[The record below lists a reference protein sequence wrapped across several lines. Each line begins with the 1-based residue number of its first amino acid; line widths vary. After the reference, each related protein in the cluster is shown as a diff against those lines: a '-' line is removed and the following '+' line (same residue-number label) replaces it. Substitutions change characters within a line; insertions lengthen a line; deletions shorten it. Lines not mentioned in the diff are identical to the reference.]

1 MDIKGDWKKRAV
13 CGLMV
18 LAMALSLLPTSILA
32 ADTRSV
38 TDNAIKNGSFE
49 QPVFDDKP
57 SPQWPANQVPDW
69 HTTASDHLIEFGSK
83 RNGKNAPQLTGNN
96 KEIPDG
102 KQFAELNAD
111 EESTLYQYATT
122 VGGNVYE
129 WGLSHRGRSGI
140 DQMAVIIGPKQ
151 SQIDPATGER
161 IDVDPAKPSKDGKDG
176 RDQFM
181 RMTDWVSQHESN
193 LKVDIPPTGCTQK
206 ITVYSKKFAAKGE
219 FQNDI
224 GDAFSAS
231 PSDVY
236 TEKWNV
242 WIIGTNNN
250 AWDNY
255 GTNSSAYAAG
265 KLSYSC
271 RYAVPD
277 GQTET
282 VFAFCSYSAAGGNT
296 CGNLIDNI
304 HFSLYQTITAAATAG
319 GSGYII
325 VPTGDKGSE
334 YYEIGSS
341 MSELVVANGSPIT
354 VKVVKPQD
362 SNVQFV
368 GAYVTRQTAKGLEQV
383 FIPVTDKEE
392 WGEEGD
398 TYTYEHRVEEP
409 ADIVLVFIKSPTVMY
424 DANGGQEYVYEPGA
438 TEPKNTV
445 SFAEDTGRTK
455 YTSHAA
461 QAPAGCE
468 DTWQFQGWLLA
479 RSKTLLPAEH
489 TVTYDKATDT
499 LTFTDNG
506 SERGS
511 AEGGATLIAQWK
523 WRQRFVTASRVKD
536 ENGKVSADFRENTDC
551 GTVEIVGN
559 EGESVANNLAAKDYF
574 ASASERVTVTAT
586 AKAGYEFIGWYQQ
599 VDGEKYDLVSSEPT
613 HSYNVSREGV
623 QTIYARFAPTH
634 TVTYQW
640 ASVDAGKCPQNTP
653 DPPSPGTV
661 IDGGTYYISKDFIKD
676 KTTIDGT
683 VKKDGRTVPGKWIFT
698 GWHDGEED
706 GSSGTGS
713 DIVIQET
720 ELIKVTGDRTLTG
733 FWTFEP
739 EAEHSLSYQFADSG
753 SWSPSGSFAHT
764 EEHYRG
770 ESVTAKAEP
779 DRNQTTDGEDV
790 LATDNVTLYGD
801 WSFKGWQRSDTK
813 DKDIVAAGDGF
824 DMPGNDL
831 TLTGQWEFTPYTYT
845 VVYDTGDGKP
855 IRDPKYASYDYA
867 ALLGSSKSGLNAPST
882 GIPFGASIELMG
894 LPAGTEIQN
903 DKYFAGWS
911 LVKPTSDNLD
921 TIQTQGP
928 GDSVGY
934 RKLGITENGQEVKL
948 YAVYKNKD
956 VATVDFAVND
966 SNWGDVNPKSGSFT
980 VQNGKVDNKT
990 VSSEATPREGY
1001 HFVGWY
1007 EKSDDGKL
1015 EPVNGSAINGTTLTV
1030 TAAMMQAKLKPLAE
1044 SRGENRTPV
1053 LEVRYIAVFARD
1065 SFTVKFDGNGDDKE
1079 ATMKPQTF
1087 PAPDS
1092 EEQLT
1097 TLRKNEFKR
1106 PGYVFTGWAEYPT
1119 REVGQE
1125 ERIYADEAPFA
1136 EVTIYQGNKIVDGG
1150 TITLYAQ
1157 WKKLPDVTILYTPDP
1172 TSLGTVKLNGA
1183 AAEENDTITVQEG
1196 TVYESL
1202 NPETGVAQG
1211 ATAVPGEGSVFVG
1224 WYDAQDTE
1232 RSHPLTVSSTTY
1244 TPKKDSSGRY
1254 QEGSYVAL
1262 FRLKQYVL
1270 RYDANA
1276 TDAVGTMKDQ
1286 TFPHG
1291 EAYPLKE
1298 CAFSREGYRFVG
1310 WATESTGKV
1319 KYEDQESI
1327 KLEEKFPNLKDDND
1341 EVTLYA
1347 VWEEQSVT
1355 LSYEPN
1361 DAELGSVSSA
1371 LETVVAVTGTAKGST
1386 AQPKSGAKF
1395 DGWYSA
1401 DGTLLSK
1408 ELTFVPTKGAG
1419 TVWQGTTY
1427 YAHFSAK
1434 RSPSTP
1440 STPAKPDETK
1450 PTLAPIPEML
1460 NGEDHYAYLL
1470 GYEDGTVR
1478 PNGSISRAEVATVL
1492 FRLLKD
1498 DVRMQNLTKD
1508 NAYSDV
1514 PDTAWY
1520 AAAVSTLS
1528 KMGVISGYP
1537 DGTFRPNAPIT
1548 RAEFAAM
1555 IARFDETAK
1564 SADTPFTDISGHWAE
1579 NAIGKAYG
1587 NGWVEGSSKTVF
1599 CPESNLTRAETAT
1612 LLNRVLHRLP
1622 EKESDLL
1629 ANQIVWPDNPET
1641 FWGYLAIQE
1650 ATNSH
1655 EYERKADGV
1664 HETQTAKRENRDWSK
1679 EFEQ

>member
-38 TDNAIKNGSFE
+38 TENAIKNGSFE
-49 QPVFDDKP
+49 EPAFHDKN
-57 SPQWPANQVPDW
+57 SPQWPAKEVPDW
-69 HTTASDHLIEFGSK
+69 DTTASDRKIEFGSR
-83 RNGKNAPQLTGNN
+83 RNGKDAPQLMGDQT
-96 KEIPDG
+96 IPDG
-102 KQFAELNAD
+102 SQFAELNAD
-111 EESTLYQYATT
+111 EESTLYQYAET

-129 WGLSHRGRSGI
+129 WGLSHRGREG
-140 DQMAVIIGPKQ
+140 DDHMALIIGPKQ
-151 SQIDPATGER
+151 DE
-161 IDVDPAKPSKDGKDG
+161 KPDKPNKAGK
-176 RDQFM
+176 DQFM
-181 RMTDWVSQHESN
+181 RMTDWVKSHAEKLGVN
-193 LKVDIPPTGCTQK
+193 IPVTGCTQK
-206 ITVYSKKFAAKGE
+206 ITVYSKKFAANGG

-242 WIIGTNNN
+242 WIIGTSNT
-250 AWDNY
+250 AWGNY
-255 GTNSSAYAAG
+255 GTKSSAYAAG
-265 KLSYSC
+265 KLAYSC

-277 GQTET
+277 GQTKT
-282 VFAFCSYSAAGGNT
+282 VFAFCSYSAATSNKT
-296 CGNLIDNI
+296 LGNLIDNI

-319 GSGYII
+319 GSGFIG
-325 VPTGDKGSE
+325 VPTGGKNV
-334 YYEIGSS
+334 YYEIRGS

-354 VKVVKPQD
+354 VKAVEPESD
-362 SNVQFV
+362 DVQFV
-368 GAYVTRQTAKGLEQV
+368 GAYVTRQTQNGLKKE
-383 FIPVTDKEE
+383 FIPATSPSWDKV
-392 WGEEGD
+392 D
-398 TYTYEHRVEEP
+398 RTYTYEHPVEEP
-409 ADIVLVFIKSPTVMY
+409 ADIVLVFVKKPMVIY
-424 DANGGQEYVYEPGA
+424 EANGGKQYTHGDNGTNA
-438 TEPKNTV
+438 V
-445 SFAEDTGRTK
+445 SFAPQVSGDGSTTARGPYDSKEATPVKDGWRF
-455 YTSHAA
+455 
-461 QAPAGCE
+461 
-468 DTWQFQGWLLA
+468 DGWLLPQ
-479 RSKTLLPAEH
+479 KNKVLPAVH
-489 TVTYDKATDT
+489 TVSYDAESE
-499 LTFTDNG
+499 TFTFTANG
-506 SERGS
+506 ETTELESV
-511 AEGGATLIAQWK
+511 GATLIAQWK
-523 WRQRFVTASRVKD
+523 WRQRFVTASRVKNAD
-536 ENGKVSADFRENTDC
+536 GKVSDDFLVNEDC

-559 EGESVANNLAAKDYF
+559 EGESVANNPAAKDYF

-599 VDGEKYDLVSSEPT
+599 VDGKYDLVSSKPT
-613 HSYNVSREGV
+613 HSYTVISEGV

-640 ASVDAGKCPQNTP
+640 ASVAAGKCPQNTP
-653 DPPSPGTV
+653 DPPRPGTV
-661 IDGGTYYISKDFIKD
+661 IDGGTYYISKDLEIGK
-676 KTTIDGT
+676 TIDGT
-683 VKKDGRTVPGKWIFT
+683 VTRGDRTVPGKWVFT
-698 GWHDGEED
+698 GWRDENN
-706 GSSGTGS
+706 
-713 DIVIQET
+713 DIRET

-733 FWTFEP
+733 FWTFIP
-739 EAEHSLSYQFADSG
+739 EKEHMLTYQFADSAR
-753 SWSPSGSFAHT
+753 WSPSGTLGAGAAGGSYFRNEQITAANVPDHKN
-764 EEHYRG
+764 G
-770 ESVTAKAEP
+770 ELTAA
-779 DRNQTTDGEDV
+779 NG
-790 LATDNVTLYGD
+790 VTLYGD
-801 WSFKGWQRSDTK
+801 WLFKGWQRNDNDST
-813 DKDIVAAGDGF
+813 IAAGKGF
-824 DMPGNDL
+824 DMPGKDL
-831 TLTGQWEFTPYTYT
+831 KLTGQWEFTPYTYT
-845 VVYDTGDGKP
+845 VVYDTGNGIP
-855 IRDPKYASYDYA
+855 ISDPKYASYDYA
-867 ALLGSSKSGLNAPST
+867 ALLGSSKPGLNAPST
-882 GIPFGASIELMG
+882 GIPFGASIELME

-911 LVKPTSDNLD
+911 LTNPKDKTDEEINALPTQS
-921 TIQTQGP
+921 P
-928 GDSVGY
+928 GIFVND
-934 RKLGITENGQEVKL
+934 RDFEVRNTGEQVTL
-948 YAVYKNKD
+948 YAIYKTYD
-956 VATVDFAVND
+956 VATVEFDAETGGSVT
-966 SNWGDVNPKSGSFT
+966 SRSGSFN
-980 VQNGKVDNKT
+980 VKDGNVLQEQT
-990 VSSEATPREGY
+990 VSSTATPREGY

-1007 EKSDDGKL
+1007 EKGALTLVSTNAK
-1015 EPVNGSAINGTTLTV
+1015 LTV
-1030 TAAMMQAKLKPLAE
+1030 TSGMMQAKLDLLTG
-1044 SRGENRTPV
+1044 SGEENGTPPV
-1053 LEVRYIAVFARD
+1053 LVVHYVAVFEPNT
-1065 SFTVKFDGNGDDKE
+1065 FTIQYNSNYPADAGAQSGEMADQTFSAANASRNLSPNQFQCKGYTFDGWTTEEGNSYSDGAAFTQTVENGGK
-1079 ATMKPQTF
+1079 
-1087 PAPDS
+1087 
-1092 EEQLT
+1092 
-1097 TLRKNEFKR
+1097 
-1106 PGYVFTGWAEYPT
+1106 V
-1119 REVGQE
+1119 
-1125 ERIYADEAPFA
+1125 I
-1136 EVTIYQGNKIVDGG
+1136 
-1150 TITLYAQ
+1150 LYAQ
-1157 WKKLPDVTILYTPDP
+1157 WEKLPDVTILYTPEP
-1172 TSLGTVKLNGA
+1172 TSLGTVKLNGTA
-1183 AAEENDTITVQEG
+1183 AKGNDTITVQEG
-1196 TVYESL
+1196 TVYEQL
-1202 NPETGVAQG
+1202 NPETGEVQG

-1232 RSHPLTVSSTTY
+1232 RKDRLRDSTTY
-1244 TPKKDSSGRY
+1244 RPERDSFGRY

-1270 RYDANA
+1270 HYVANA
-1276 TDAVGTMKDQ
+1276 ADAVGTMKDQ

-1298 CAFSREGYRFVG
+1298 CAFSREGYKFVG
-1310 WATESTGKV
+1310 WATEQKGEV
-1319 KYEDQESI
+1319 KYEDQKSI
-1327 KLEEKFPNLKDDND
+1327 KLDEEFSNLKDDND
-1341 EVTLYA
+1341 EVYLYA
-1347 VWEEQSVT
+1347 VWQEQRVT

-1371 LETVVAVTGTAKGST
+1371 SETVAAVTDTAKGST
-1386 AQPKSGAKF
+1386 AQAKSGARF
-1395 DGWYSA
+1395 DGWYST
-1401 DGTLLSK
+1401 DGTFLSK
-1408 ELTFVPTKGAG
+1408 ELTFVPTKKDGA
-1419 TVWQGTTY
+1419 VWQGTTY

-1514 PDTAWY
+1514 SDTAWY

-1629 ANQIVWPDNPET
+1629 ANQIVWPDNPKT

-1664 HETQTAKRENRDWSK
+1664 YETQTAKRENRDWSK

>member
-49 QPVFDDKP
+49 EPAFHDKN
-57 SPQWPANQVPDW
+57 SPQWPANNVPDW
-69 HTTASDHLIEFGSK
+69 DTTASDKLIEFGSR
-83 RNGKNAPQLTGNN
+83 RNGKDAPQLTGVD
-96 KEIPDG
+96 KTIPDG
-102 KQFAELNAD
+102 SQFAELNAD
-111 EESTLYQYATT
+111 EESTLYQYAET

-129 WGLSHRGRSGI
+129 WGLSHRGREGV
-140 DQMAVIIGPKQ
+140 DHMALIIGPKQ
-151 SQIDPATGER
+151 NF
-161 IDVDPAKPSKDGKDG
+161 DPAKPSEDG

-181 RMTDWVSQHESN
+181 RMTDWVSQHASGMA
-193 LKVDIPPTGCTQK
+193 DMGCTQK
-206 ITVYSKKFAAKGE
+206 ITVYSKKFAKNGRFE
-219 FQNDI
+219 NDI

-242 WIIGTNNN
+242 WIIGTSNT
-250 AWDNY
+250 AWGNY
-255 GTNSSAYAAG
+255 GTKSSAYAAG
-265 KLSYSC
+265 NLAYSC

-277 GQTET
+277 GQTKT
-282 VFAFCSYSAAGGNT
+282 VFAFCSYSAAT
-296 CGNLIDNI
+296 SDKTLGNLIDNI

-319 GSGYII
+319 GSGFIG
-325 VPTGDKGSE
+325 VPTGNVSE
-334 YYEIGSS
+334 YYPIGSS
-341 MSELVVANGSPIT
+341 MSELVVANGSTIK
-354 VKVVKPQD
+354 VKAVKPKD

-383 FIPVTDKEE
+383 FIPVADEG
-392 WGEEGD
+392 WREEGD

-409 ADIVLVFIKSPTVMY
+409 ADIVLVFVKKPMVIYEAKGGDRY
-424 DANGGQEYVYEPGA
+424 IYGDNGTNA
-438 TEPKNTV
+438 V
-445 SFAEDTGRTK
+445 SFAPQVSGDGSTTARGSYESK
-455 YTSHAA
+455 AA
-461 QAPAGCE
+461 TTAKDGWKF
-468 DTWQFQGWLLA
+468 DGWLLP
-479 RSKTLLPAEH
+479 RKNKVLPAVH
-489 TVTYDKATDT
+489 TVSYDAERE
-499 LTFTDNG
+499 TFTFAANG
-506 SERGS
+506 ETTELESV
-511 AEGGATLIAQWK
+511 GATLIAQWR

-536 ENGKVSADFRENTDC
+536 ADGKVSADFQENAGC
-551 GTVEIVGN
+551 GTVDIVGN
-559 EGESVANNLAAKDYF
+559 EGELVADNPAAKDYF

-599 VDGEKYDLVSSEPT
+599 VDGNKYELVSSKPT

-634 TVTYQW
+634 TVTYRW
-640 ASVDAGKCPQNTP
+640 TTEEGKCPPEEQLDTNKISLP
-653 DPPSPGTV
+653 KDGTV
-661 IDGGTYYISKDFIKD
+661 INGGAYYISKDLEIGK
-676 KTTIDGT
+676 TIDGSVT
-683 VKKDGRTVPGKWIFT
+683 KDDRTVPGKWVFT
-698 GWHDGEED
+698 GWRDENEY
-706 GSSGTGS
+706 
-713 DIVIQET
+713 IREM
-720 ELIKVTGDRTLTG
+720 ELINVTADRVLTG
-733 FWTFEP
+733 YWTFEP
-739 EAEHSLSYQFADSG
+739 EAEHSLSYQFADKNR
-753 SWSPSGSFAHT
+753 WSPSGSFELT
-764 EEHYRG
+764 ENYYRG
-770 ESVTAKAEP
+770 ESVTAQAEP
-779 DRNQTTDGEDV
+779 DRNQAKDEEGNPIDV
-790 LATDNVTLYGD
+790 LATDKVTLYGD
-801 WSFKGWQRSDTK
+801 WLFKGWQRSDTK
-813 DKDIVAAGDGF
+813 DTVTAGDGF

-831 TLTGQWEFTPYTYT
+831 KLTGQWEFTPYTYT
-845 VVYDTGDGKP
+845 VVYDLGNGTKVD
-855 IRDPKYASYDYA
+855 DPNNKNYNYSK
-867 ALLGSSKSGLNAPST
+867 LLGSDKSGINPLST
-882 GIPFGASIELMG
+882 GIGIPFGASIELME
-894 LPAGTEIQN
+894 LPAETEIQN

-911 LVKPTSDNLD
+911 LVDPATEKDVNA
-921 TIQTQGP
+921 IQTQDP

-934 RKLGITENGQEVKL
+934 RKLGITKNGQKVTL

-966 SNWGDVNPKSGSFT
+966 SNWGDVDTKSGSFM
-980 VQNGKVDNKT
+980 VQNDKVDVNT
-990 VSSEATPREGY
+990 VSSTATPREGY

-1007 EKSDDGKL
+1007 EKDAQGGLSL
-1015 EPVNGSAINGTTLTV
+1015 VNNDATLTV
-1030 TAAMMQAKLKPLAE
+1030 TSDMMQAKLPTG
-1044 SRGENRTPV
+1044 SGWENGTPV
-1053 LEVRYIAVFARD
+1053 VLVVHYVAVFARD
-1065 SFTVKFDGNGDDKE
+1065 SFTVKFDGNGDDVTGE
-1079 ATMKPQTF
+1079 MLPQTF
-1087 PAPDS
+1087 HDPDS
-1092 EEQLT
+1092 EDQPT

-1106 PGYVFTGWAEYPT
+1106 PGYVFTGWVEYRT
-1119 REVGQE
+1119 REEGQG
-1125 ERIYADEAPFA
+1125 RSYDDEASFA
-1136 EVTIYQGNKIVDGG
+1136 EVTLYRGEQINNGD

-1157 WKKLPDVTILYTPDP
+1157 WERLPDVTILYTPEP
-1172 TSLGTVKLNGA
+1172 TSLGTVELNGT
-1183 AAEENDTITVQEG
+1183 AAEGNDTITVQEG
-1196 TVYESL
+1196 TVYEQL
-1202 NPETGVAQG
+1202 NPETGTARG

-1224 WYDAQDTE
+1224 WYDAQDTK
-1232 RSHPLTVSSTTY
+1232 RSHPLTGSSTTY
-1244 TPKKDSSGRY
+1244 TPEKDSGRY

-1270 RYDANA
+1270 HYNANA
-1276 TDAVGTMKDQ
+1276 ADAVGTMEDQ

-1291 EAYPLKE
+1291 EAYPLKK
-1298 CAFSREGYRFVG
+1298 CAFRREGYKFVG
-1310 WATESTGKV
+1310 WATEQKGEV
-1319 KYEDQESI
+1319 KYEDQKSI
-1327 KLEEKFPNLKDDND
+1327 KLDEEFSNLKDDND
-1341 EVTLYA
+1341 EVYLYA
-1347 VWEEQSVT
+1347 VWQEQRVT

-1371 LETVVAVTGTAKGST
+1371 SETVAAVTDTAKGST
-1386 AQPKSGAKF
+1386 AQAKSGARF
-1395 DGWYSA
+1395 DGWYST
-1401 DGTLLSK
+1401 DGTFLSK
-1408 ELTFVPTKGAG
+1408 ELTFVPTKKDGA
-1419 TVWQGTTY
+1419 VWQGTTY

-1514 PDTAWY
+1514 SDTAWY

-1629 ANQIVWPDNPET
+1629 ANQIAWPDNPET

-1664 HETQTAKRENRDWSK
+1664 HETQTVKRENRDWSK

>member
-49 QPVFDDKP
+49 EPAFHDKN
-57 SPQWPANQVPDW
+57 SPQWPANNVPDW
-69 HTTASDHLIEFGSK
+69 DTTASDHLIEFGSTRK
-83 RNGKNAPQLTGNN
+83 DGTVPHIVGKPNLQDSGC
-96 KEIPDG
+96 
-102 KQFAELNAD
+102 QFAELNAD
-111 EESTLYQYATT
+111 EESTLYQYAET

-129 WGLSHRGRSGI
+129 WGLSHRGRDGV

-151 SQIDPATGER
+151 DDDP
-161 IDVDPAKPSKDGKDG
+161 DKPSADGK
-176 RDQFM
+176 DQFM
-181 RMTDWVSQHESN
+181 RMTDWVRQHASEMG
-193 LKVDIPPTGCTQK
+193 VTVYGTGCTQK
-206 ITVYSKKFAAKGE
+206 ITVYSKKFAKKGG

-242 WIIGTNNN
+242 WIIGTSNT
-250 AWDNY
+250 AWGNY
-255 GTNSSAYAAG
+255 GTKSSAYAAG
-265 KLSYSC
+265 NLAYSC

-277 GQTET
+277 GQAKT
-282 VFAFCSYSAAGGNT
+282 VFAFCSYSATGGST

-304 HFSLYQTITAAATAG
+304 HFRLYQTITAAATAG
-319 GSGYII
+319 GSGYIG
-325 VPTGDKGSE
+325 VSTGDEDESVLYK
-334 YYEIGSS
+334 IDDK
-341 MSELVVANGSPIT
+341 MRELVVADGSTIT
-354 VKVVKPQD
+354 VQAVEPD
-362 SNVQFV
+362 NDVQFV
-368 GAYVTRQTAKGLEQV
+368 GAYVTRQTQNGLKKE
-383 FIPVTDKEE
+383 FIPATSPSWDKV
-392 WGEEGD
+392 D
-398 TYTYEHRVEEP
+398 RTYTYEHPVEEP
-409 ADIVLVFIKSPTVMY
+409 ADIVLVFVKKPMVIY
-424 DANGGQEYVYEPGA
+424 EANGGDQYTHGDNGTNA
-438 TEPKNTV
+438 V
-445 SFAEDTGRTK
+445 SFAQQVSDDGSKTERLPYESQEATTK
-455 YTSHAA
+455 TKD
-461 QAPAGCE
+461 GWRF
-468 DTWQFQGWLLA
+468 DGWLLA
-479 RSKTLLPAEH
+479 RKEKVLPAVH
-489 TVTYDKATDT
+489 TVSYDTASE
-499 LTFTDNG
+499 TFTFTADDG
-506 SERGS
+506 TKETLES
-511 AEGGATLIAQWK
+511 GGATLIAQWK

-536 ENGKVSADFRENTDC
+536 ADGKVSADFRENTEC

-559 EGESVANNLAAKDYF
+559 EGESVANNPAAKDYF

-599 VDGEKYDLVSSEPT
+599 VDGEKYDLVSSKPT
-613 HSYNVSREGV
+613 HSYTVSREGV

-640 ASVDAGKCPQNTP
+640 ASVDAGKCPPEEQRNANKISLP
-653 DPPSPGTV
+653 EAGTV
-661 IDGGTYYISKDFIKD
+661 IAGGTYYISKDLKIGK
-676 KTTIDGT
+676 TIDGT
-683 VKKDGRTVPGKWIFT
+683 VKKDGRTVPGKWVFT

-706 GSSGTGS
+706 GSSGNDV
-713 DIVIQET
+713 DIVIRET

-733 FWTFEP
+733 FWTFIP
-739 EAEHSLSYQFADSG
+739 EKEHTLTYQFADNTR
-753 SWSPSGSFAHT
+753 WSPSGSFELT
-764 EEHYRG
+764 ENYYRG
-770 ESVTAKAEP
+770 ESVTAQAEP
-779 DRNQTTDGEDV
+779 DRNQTTDEEGNPIDV
-790 LATDNVTLYGD
+790 LVTGNVTLYGD
-801 WSFKGWQRSDTK
+801 WSFNGWKRSDNDST
-813 DKDIVAAGDGF
+813 IAAGRGF
-824 DMPGNDL
+824 NMPGKDL

-855 IRDPKYASYDYA
+855 ISDPKYASYDYA
-867 ALLGSSKSGLNAPST
+867 ALLGSDKSGINAPST
-882 GIPFGASIELMG
+882 GIPFGASIKLMEL
-894 LPAGTEIQN
+894 PDGTVPEG
-903 DKYFAGWS
+903 KYFAGWS
-911 LVKPTSDNLD
+911 RMNPEDKTDVQINALPTQS
-921 TIQTQGP
+921 P
-928 GDSVGY
+928 GIFVNDRDFEVGNS
-934 RKLGITENGQEVKL
+934 GEQVTL
-948 YAVYKNKD
+948 YAIYKTYD
-956 VATVDFAVND
+956 VATVEFDAETGGSVT
-966 SNWGDVNPKSGSFT
+966 SRSGSF
-980 VQNGKVDNKT
+980 KVKDGDVLQEQR
-990 VSSEATPREGY
+990 VSSTATPREGY

-1007 EKSDDGKL
+1007 EKDAQGRLSL
-1015 EPVNGSAINGTTLTV
+1015 VNKDAKLTV
-1030 TAAMMQAKLKPLAE
+1030 TSDMMQEKLNSLTEKL
-1044 SRGENRTPV
+1044 V
-1053 LEVRYIAVFARD
+1053 VHYVAVFARD
-1065 SFTVKFDGNGDDKE
+1065 SFTVQFDRNGDDVTGE
-1079 ATMKPQTF
+1079 MPPQTF
-1087 PAPDS
+1087 HDPAS
-1092 EEQLT
+1092 EDQPT
-1097 TLRKNEFKR
+1097 KLRKNKFKR
-1106 PGYVFTGWAEYPT
+1106 PGYVFTGWAEL
-1119 REVGQE
+1119 ENGQG
-1125 ERIYADEAPFA
+1125 RSYDDEASFA
-1136 EVTIYQGNKIVDGG
+1136 EVTFYRGEQINNGD

-1157 WKKLPDVTILYTPDP
+1157 WERLPDVTIFYTPEP
-1172 TSLGTVKLNGA
+1172 TSLGTVELNLTESNELDPQDGM
-1183 AAEENDTITVQEG
+1183 VS
-1196 TVYESL
+1196 ESL
-1202 NPETGVAQG
+1202 NPETGTARG

-1232 RSHPLTVSSTTY
+1232 RSHPLTDGSTTY
-1244 TPKKDSSGRY
+1244 KPEKDSFGRY

-1270 RYDANA
+1270 RYDANGG
-1276 TDAVGTMKDQ
+1276 TGTMEGQ

-1291 EAYPLKE
+1291 QAHPLEK

-1310 WATESTGKV
+1310 WATESTDKV
-1319 KYEDQESI
+1319 KYEDQENI
-1327 KLEEKFPNLKDDND
+1327 KLDEEFPNLTNDND
-1341 EVTLYA
+1341 VVTLYA

-1371 LETVVAVTGTAKGST
+1371 LETVAAVTGTAKGSI
-1386 AQPKSGAKF
+1386 AQPKSGARF

-1401 DGTLLSK
+1401 DGTLLSTDLK
-1408 ELTFVPTKGAG
+1408 FVPTRADGA
-1419 TVWQGTTY
+1419 VWQGTTY
-1427 YAHFSAK
+1427 YARFSA
-1434 RSPSTP
+1434 RRRPSTP

-1514 PDTAWY
+1514 SDTAWY

>member
-18 LAMALSLLPTSILA
+18 LVMALGLLPISILA

-49 QPVFDDKP
+49 QPAFDNMNA
-57 SPQWPANQVPDW
+57 PQWAAELVPDW
-69 HTTASDHLIEFGSK
+69 HTTASDQKIEFGSTRK
-83 RNGKNAPQLTGNN
+83 DGTVPHIVGNPN
-96 KEIPDG
+96 LQDSG
-102 KQFAELNAD
+102 CQFAELNAD

-140 DQMAVIIGPKQ
+140 DRMALIIGPKQ
-151 SQIDPATGER
+151 GI
-161 IDVDPAKPSKDGKDG
+161 DPAKPSKNGK
-176 RDQFM
+176 DQFM
-181 RMTDWVSQHESN
+181 RMTDWVRLHASGMGVTVS
-193 LKVDIPPTGCTQK
+193 DTGCTQK
-206 ITVYSKKFAAKGE
+206 ITVYSKKFAANGG

-250 AWDNY
+250 AWGNY

-265 KLSYSC
+265 NLAYSC

-282 VFAFCSYSAAGGNT
+282 VFAFCSYSAAGGST
-296 CGNLIDNI
+296 QGNLIDNI

-319 GSGYII
+319 GSGFIG
-325 VPTGDKGSE
+325 VPTGNVSE
-334 YYEIGSS
+334 YYPIGSS
-341 MSELVVANGSPIT
+341 MSELVVANGSTIK
-354 VKVVKPQD
+354 VKAVEPENGD
-362 SNVQFV
+362 VQFV
-368 GAYVTRQTAKGLEQV
+368 GAYVTRQTQNGLEKE
-383 FIPVTDKEE
+383 FISAASSSWDKV
-392 WGEEGD
+392 D
-398 TYTYEHRVEEP
+398 RTYTYVHRVEEP
-409 ADIVLVFIKSPTVMY
+409 ADIVLVFVKKPMVIY
-424 DANGGQEYVYEPGA
+424 EANGGNRYTYGDNGTNA
-438 TEPKNTV
+438 V
-445 SFAEDTGRTK
+445 SFAPQVNGDGSTTER
-455 YTSHAA
+455 
-461 QAPAGCE
+461 APYDSQEATPAKDGWRF
-468 DTWQFQGWLLA
+468 DGWLLA
-479 RSKTLLPAEH
+479 RKNKVLPAVH
-489 TVTYDKATDT
+489 TVRYDAERE
-499 LTFTDNG
+499 TFTFAANVETTELQ
-506 SERGS
+506 S
-511 AEGGATLIAQWK
+511 GGATLIAQWK
-523 WRQRFVTASRVKD
+523 WRQRFVTASRVKGKD
-536 ENGKVSADFRENTDC
+536 GKVSDDFQENTDC
-551 GTVEIVGN
+551 GTVEIGGN
-559 EGESVANNLAAKDYF
+559 KGEPVANNPAAKDYF

-599 VDGEKYDLVSSEPT
+599 VDGEKYELVSSKPT
-613 HSYNVSREGV
+613 HSYTVSREGV

-634 TVTYQW
+634 TVTYRW
-640 ASVDAGKCPQNTP
+640 ASVDAGKCPPKELLNKNNLSRP
-653 DPPSPGTV
+653 EDGTV

-683 VKKDGRTVPGKWIFT
+683 VMKDGRTVPGKWVFT
-698 GWHDGEED
+698 GWHDGEND
-706 GSSGTGS
+706 GSSGTGG
-713 DIVIQET
+713 DIVIRET
-720 ELIKVTGDRTLTG
+720 ELINVTGDRTLTG
-733 FWTFEP
+733 FWTFIP
-739 EAEHSLSYQFADSG
+739 EKEHTLTYQFADNTR
-753 SWSPSGSFAHT
+753 WSPSGSFAQT
-764 EEHYRG
+764 ENYYRD
-770 ESVTAKAEP
+770 ESVTAAGKPAH
-779 DRNQTTDGEDV
+779 NQTMDGKDV
-790 LATDNVTLYGD
+790 LVTDNVTLYGD
-801 WSFKGWQRSDTK
+801 WSFDGWKRSDNEG
-813 DKDIVAAGDGF
+813 DNEGIVAAGDKF
-824 DMPGNDL
+824 NMPGNDL
-831 TLTGQWEFTPYTYT
+831 TLTGQWKFTPYTYT
-845 VVYDTGDGKP
+845 VVYDLGNGTTVADPNNENYNYSKLLDSDKP
-855 IRDPKYASYDYA
+855 
-867 ALLGSSKSGLNAPST
+867 GLNAPSK
-882 GIPFGASIELMG
+882 GIPFGASIKLME
-894 LPAGTEIQN
+894 LPAGTEIQ
-903 DKYFAGWS
+903 DGKYFAGWS
-911 LVKPTSDNLD
+911 LFDPTNADLG
-921 TIQTQGP
+921 TIETQDP

-966 SNWGDVNPKSGSFT
+966 SNWGDVDTKSGSFT
-980 VQNGKVDNKT
+980 VRGSAVDANT
-990 VSSEATPREGY
+990 VSSTATPRDGY

-1015 EPVNGSAINGTTLTV
+1015 KPVSANAINGTTLTV
-1030 TAAMMQAKLKPLAE
+1030 TTAMMQAKLKPLAE
-1044 SRGENRTPV
+1044 SREENRTPV
-1053 LEVRYIAVFARD
+1053 LEVRYVAVFARD
-1065 SFTVKFDGNGDDKE
+1065 SFTVQFESNGALDAEGKSDVTGE
-1079 ATMKPQTF
+1079 MLPQRF
-1087 PAPDS
+1087 HAPDS
-1092 EEQLT
+1092 EDQPT

-1106 PGYVFTGWAEYPT
+1106 PGYVFTGWAESKT
-1119 REVGQE
+1119 GKGRT
-1125 ERIYADEAPFA
+1125 YADEAPFA
-1136 EVTIYQGNKIVDGG
+1136 EVTTYQGDKIKNGG

-1157 WKKLPDVTILYTPDP
+1157 WEKLPDVTIFYTPEP
-1172 TSLGTVKLNGA
+1172 TSLGTVKLNLTESNELSPQDGM
-1183 AAEENDTITVQEG
+1183 VS
-1196 TVYESL
+1196 ESL
-1202 NPETGVAQG
+1202 NPETGKVQG

-1232 RSHPLTVSSTTY
+1232 RSNLLTDSTTY

-1254 QEGSYVAL
+1254 RKGSYVAL

-1270 RYDANA
+1270 HYDANA
-1276 TDAVGTMKDQ
+1276 AHATGTMEDQ

-1291 EAYPLKE
+1291 QAYPLKK
-1298 CAFSREGYRFVG
+1298 CAFSREGYSFVG
-1310 WATESTGKV
+1310 WATKQEGGEV
-1319 KYEDQESI
+1319 KYEDQKNI
-1327 KLEEKFPNLKDDND
+1327 KLDEEFQNLKDDND

-1347 VWEEQSVT
+1347 VWQEQSVT

-1371 LETVVAVTGTAKGST
+1371 LETVAAVKGTAKGST
-1386 AQPKSGAKF
+1386 AQPKSGARF

-1401 DGTLLSK
+1401 DGTLLSTK
-1408 ELTFVPTKGAG
+1408 LTFVPTKADG
-1419 TVWQGTTY
+1419 VWQGTTY
-1427 YAHFSAK
+1427 YARFSAQ
-1434 RSPSTP
+1434 RRPSTP
-1440 STPAKPDETK
+1440 STPAKPDDTK
-1450 PTLAPIPEML
+1450 ITLAPIPEML
-1460 NGEDHYAYLL
+1460 NGKDHYAYLL

-1478 PNGSISRAEVATVL
+1478 PNGNISRAEVATVL

-1498 DVRMQNLTKD
+1498 DVRTQNLTKD

-1520 AAAVSTLS
+1520 STAVSTLS

-1629 ANQIVWPDNPET
+1629 ANQIAWPDNPET
-1641 FWGYLAIQE
+1641 FWGYLTIQE

>member
-38 TDNAIKNGSFE
+38 TENAIKNGSFE
-49 QPVFDDKP
+49 EPAFHDKN
-57 SPQWPANQVPDW
+57 SPQWPANNVPDW
-69 HTTASDHLIEFGSK
+69 DTTASDQLIEFGSR
-83 RNGKNAPQLTGNN
+83 RNGKDAPQLTGVD
-96 KEIPDG
+96 KTIPDG
-102 KQFAELNAD
+102 SQFAELNAD

-129 WGLSHRGRSGI
+129 WGLSHRGREGV
-140 DQMAVIIGPKQ
+140 DHMALIIGPKQ
-151 SQIDPATGER
+151 NF
-161 IDVDPAKPSKDGKDG
+161 DPAKPSEDG

-181 RMTDWVSQHESN
+181 RMTDWVSQHASGMA
-193 LKVDIPPTGCTQK
+193 DMGCTQK
-206 ITVYSKKFAAKGE
+206 ITVYSKKFAKNGRFE
-219 FQNDI
+219 NDI

-242 WIIGTNNN
+242 WIIGTSNT
-250 AWDNY
+250 AWGNY
-255 GTNSSAYAAG
+255 GTKSSAYAAG
-265 KLSYSC
+265 NLAYSC

-277 GQTET
+277 GQTKT
-282 VFAFCSYSAAGGNT
+282 VFAFCSYSAAT
-296 CGNLIDNI
+296 SDKTLGNLIDNI

-319 GSGYII
+319 GSGFIG
-325 VPTGDKGSE
+325 VPTGNVSE
-334 YYEIGSS
+334 YYPIGSS
-341 MSELVVANGSPIT
+341 MSELVVANGSTIK
-354 VKVVKPQD
+354 VKAVKPKD

-383 FIPVTDKEE
+383 FIPVTDKE

-398 TYTYEHRVEEP
+398 TYTYVHPVKEP
-409 ADIVLVFIKSPTVMY
+409 ADIVLVFVKKPMVIY
-424 DANGGQEYVYEPGA
+424 EANGGNRYTYGDNGTNA
-438 TEPKNTV
+438 V
-445 SFAEDTGRTK
+445 SFAQQAGSGGVLTPRGP
-455 YTSHAA
+455 YTA
-461 QAPAGCE
+461 QAAETTKDGWRF
-468 DTWQFQGWLLA
+468 DGWLLPQNNN
-479 RSKTLLPAEH
+479 KVLPAVH
-489 TVTYDKATDT
+489 TVSYDAESE
-499 LTFTDNG
+499 TFTFTANG
-506 SERGS
+506 ETTELESV
-511 AEGGATLIAQWK
+511 GATLIAQWK

-559 EGESVANNLAAKDYF
+559 VGESVANNPAAKDYF
-574 ASASERVTVTAT
+574 ASASERVTVTA
-586 AKAGYEFIGWYQQ
+586 AANAGYEFMGWYQQ
-599 VDGEKYDLVSSEPT
+599 VDGNKYELVSSKPT

-640 ASVDAGKCPQNTP
+640 TSEDAGKCPPKEQLDANKISLP
-653 DPPSPGTV
+653 EAGTV
-661 IDGGTYYISKDFIKD
+661 IDGGTYYISKDLEIGK
-676 KTTIDGT
+676 TIDGT
-683 VKKDGRTVPGKWIFT
+683 VTKDDRTVPGKWVFT
-698 GWHDGEED
+698 GWRDENN
-706 GSSGTGS
+706 
-713 DIVIQET
+713 DIRET

-753 SWSPSGSFAHT
+753 SWSPSGSFAQT

-770 ESVTAKAEP
+770 ESVTAQAEP
-779 DRNQTTDGEDV
+779 ARNQTTDEKGNPIDV
-790 LATDNVTLYGD
+790 LATGNVTLYGD
-801 WSFKGWQRSDTK
+801 WSFNGWKRSDNDST
-813 DKDIVAAGDGF
+813 IAAGRGF
-824 DMPGNDL
+824 NMPGKDL

-855 IRDPKYASYDYA
+855 ISDPKYASYDYA
-867 ALLGSSKSGLNAPST
+867 ALLGSSKSGLNAPT
-882 GIPFGASIELMG
+882 GIPFDASIELME
-894 LPAGTEIQN
+894 LPDGTKIPN

-911 LVKPTSDNLD
+911 IVDPTNADLG
-921 TIQTQGP
+921 TIETQAP

-934 RKLGITENGQEVKL
+934 RKLGITKDKRKVTL

-956 VATVDFAVND
+956 MATVDFAVND
-966 SNWGDVNPKSGSFT
+966 SNWGDVNPKSGSFM
-980 VQNGKVDNKT
+980 VQNGKVDEGT
-990 VSSEATPREGY
+990 VSSTAAPRDGY

-1007 EKSDDGKL
+1007 EESDDGKL

-1119 REVGQE
+1119 RGEGQE
-1125 ERIYADEAPFA
+1125 ERIYADEASFA

-1157 WKKLPDVTILYTPDP
+1157 WKKLSDVTIFYTPEP
-1172 TSLGTVKLNGA
+1172 TSLGTVELNLTESNELDPQDGM
-1183 AAEENDTITVQEG
+1183 VS
-1196 TVYESL
+1196 ESL
-1202 NPETGVAQG
+1202 NPETGTARG
-1211 ATAVPGEGSVFVG
+1211 ATAVPGKGSVFVG
-1224 WYDAQDTE
+1224 WYDAQGK
-1232 RSHPLTVSSTTY
+1232 HPLTDKMTY
-1244 TPKKDSSGRY
+1244 TPEKGSSGRY
-1254 QEGSYVAL
+1254 QDGSYVAR

-1270 RYDANA
+1270 RYDANGG
-1276 TDAVGTMKDQ
+1276 TGTMEGQ

-1291 EAYPLKE
+1291 QAHPLEK

-1310 WATESTGKV
+1310 WATESTDKV

-1327 KLEEKFPNLKDDND
+1327 KLDEEFPNLTNDND
-1341 EVTLYA
+1341 VVTLYA

-1355 LSYEPN
+1355 IGYVSS
-1361 DAELGSVSSA
+1361 DTELG
-1371 LETVVAVTGTAKGST
+1371 TVTVESEPVDAVTGTAHGST
-1386 AQPKSGAKF
+1386 AQAKNGARF

-1401 DGTLLSK
+1401 DGTLLSTD
-1408 ELTFVPTKGAG
+1408 LTFIPTKADGA
-1419 TVWQGTTY
+1419 VWQGTTY
-1427 YAHFSAK
+1427 YARFSAQ
-1434 RSPSTP
+1434 RRPSPP

-1498 DVRMQNLTKD
+1498 DVRAQNLTKD

-1514 PDTAWY
+1514 SGTAWY

-1664 HETQTAKRENRDWSK
+1664 YETQTAKRENRDWSK

>member
-38 TDNAIKNGSFE
+38 TENAIKNGSFE
-49 QPVFDDKP
+49 EPAFHDKN
-57 SPQWPANQVPDW
+57 SPQWPAKEVPDW
-69 HTTASDHLIEFGSK
+69 DTTASDRKIEFGSR
-83 RNGKNAPQLTGNN
+83 RNGKDAPQLMGDQT
-96 KEIPDG
+96 IPDG
-102 KQFAELNAD
+102 SQFAELNAD
-111 EESTLYQYATT
+111 EESTLYQYAET

-129 WGLSHRGRSGI
+129 WGLSHRGREG
-140 DQMAVIIGPKQ
+140 DDHMALIIGPKQ
-151 SQIDPATGER
+151 DE
-161 IDVDPAKPSKDGKDG
+161 KPDKPNKAGK
-176 RDQFM
+176 DQFM
-181 RMTDWVSQHESN
+181 RMTDWVKSHAEKLGVN
-193 LKVDIPPTGCTQK
+193 IPVTGCTQK
-206 ITVYSKKFAAKGE
+206 ITVYSKKFAANGG

-242 WIIGTNNN
+242 WIIGTSNT
-250 AWDNY
+250 AWGNY
-255 GTNSSAYAAG
+255 GTKSSAYAAG
-265 KLSYSC
+265 KLAYSC

-277 GQTET
+277 GQTKT
-282 VFAFCSYSAAGGNT
+282 VFAFCSYSAATSNKT
-296 CGNLIDNI
+296 LGNLIDNI

-319 GSGYII
+319 GSGFIG
-325 VPTGDKGSE
+325 VPTGGKNV
-334 YYEIGSS
+334 YYEIRGS

-354 VKVVKPQD
+354 VKAVEPESD
-362 SNVQFV
+362 DVQFV
-368 GAYVTRQTAKGLEQV
+368 GAYVTRQTQNGLKKE
-383 FIPVTDKEE
+383 FIPATSPSWDKV
-392 WGEEGD
+392 D
-398 TYTYEHRVEEP
+398 RTYTYEHPVEEP
-409 ADIVLVFIKSPTVMY
+409 ADIVLVFVKKPMVIY
-424 DANGGQEYVYEPGA
+424 EANGGKQYTHGDNGTNA
-438 TEPKNTV
+438 V
-445 SFAEDTGRTK
+445 SFAPQVSGDGSTTARGPYDSKEATPVKDGWRF
-455 YTSHAA
+455 
-461 QAPAGCE
+461 
-468 DTWQFQGWLLA
+468 DGWLLPQ
-479 RSKTLLPAEH
+479 KNKVLPAVH
-489 TVTYDKATDT
+489 TVSYDAESE
-499 LTFTDNG
+499 TFTFTANG
-506 SERGS
+506 ETTELESV
-511 AEGGATLIAQWK
+511 GATLIAQWK
-523 WRQRFVTASRVKD
+523 WRQRFVTASRVKNAD
-536 ENGKVSADFRENTDC
+536 GKVSDDFLVNEDC

-559 EGESVANNLAAKDYF
+559 EGESVANNPAAKDYF

-599 VDGEKYDLVSSEPT
+599 VDGKYDLVSSKPT
-613 HSYNVSREGV
+613 HSYTVISEGV

-640 ASVDAGKCPQNTP
+640 ASVAAGKCPQNTP
-653 DPPSPGTV
+653 DPPRPGTV

-683 VKKDGRTVPGKWIFT
+683 VKKDGRTVPGKWVFT

-706 GSSGTGS
+706 GSSGNDV
-713 DIVIQET
+713 DIVIRVT
-720 ELIKVTGDRTLTG
+720 ELINVTGDRTLTG

-770 ESVTAKAEP
+770 ESVKAASEP
-779 DRNQTTDGEDV
+779 ARNQTMDGKDV
-790 LATDNVTLYGD
+790 LVTDNVTLYGD
-801 WSFKGWQRSDTK
+801 WSFKGWQRSDNENT
-813 DKDIVAAGDGF
+813 ITAGNDF
-824 DMPGNDL
+824 DMPGNNL
-831 TLTGQWEFTPYTYT
+831 TLTGQWEFTPYTYA
-845 VVYDTGDGKP
+845 VVYDTGNGEPVGDL
-855 IRDPKYASYDYA
+855 KYASYDYA
-867 ALLGSSKSGLNAPST
+867 ALLGSSKPGLKAPST
-882 GIPFGASIELMG
+882 GIPFGASIKLME
-894 LPAGTEIQN
+894 LPAGTEIPN

-911 LVKPTSDNLD
+911 LVKPTNADLSD
-921 TIQTQGP
+921 IETQAP
-928 GDSVGY
+928 GDSVGF
-934 RKLGITENGQEVKL
+934 RKLEVTENGQEVKL

-966 SNWGDVNPKSGSFT
+966 SNWGDVNPKSGSFM
-980 VQNGKVDNKT
+980 VQNGKVDEGT
-990 VSSEATPREGY
+990 VSSTAAPRDGY

-1007 EKSDDGKL
+1007 EESDDGKL
-1015 EPVNGSAINGTTLTV
+1015 EPVNGSAISGTTLTV

-1053 LEVRYIAVFARD
+1053 LVVRYVAVFEPNT
-1065 SFTVKFDGNGDDKE
+1065 FTIHYEPNYPIIDAGAQSGEMVDQTFSAATTSRNLSPNQFQCKGYTFDGWTTGKGDFYSDG
-1079 ATMKPQTF
+1079 AAFTQTV
-1087 PAPDS
+1087 
-1092 EEQLT
+1092 E
-1097 TLRKNEFKR
+1097 NEGK
-1106 PGYVFTGWAEYPT
+1106 V
-1119 REVGQE
+1119 
-1125 ERIYADEAPFA
+1125 
-1136 EVTIYQGNKIVDGG
+1136 
-1150 TITLYAQ
+1150 TLYAQ
-1157 WKKLPDVTILYTPDP
+1157 WERLADVTIFYTPEP
-1172 TSLGTVKLNGA
+1172 TSLGTVELNGTA
-1183 AAEENDTITVQEG
+1183 AKENDTITVQEG

-1202 NPETGVAQG
+1202 NPETGTARG
-1211 ATAVPGEGSVFVG
+1211 ATAVPGKGSVFVG
-1224 WYDAQDTE
+1224 WYDAQGK
-1232 RSHPLTVSSTTY
+1232 HPLTDKTTY
-1244 TPKKDSSGRY
+1244 TPEKGSSGRY
-1254 QEGSYVAL
+1254 QDGSYVAR

-1270 RYDANA
+1270 HYDANGG
-1276 TDAVGTMKDQ
+1276 TDTMEDQ

-1291 EAYPLKE
+1291 QAHPLEK

-1310 WATESTGKV
+1310 WATESAGEV

-1327 KLEEKFPNLKDDND
+1327 KLDEKFPNLTNDND
-1341 EVTLYA
+1341 VVTLYA

-1355 LSYEPN
+1355 IGYEPN
-1361 DAELGSVSSA
+1361 DAELG
-1371 LETVVAVTGTAKGST
+1371 TVTVESEPVDAVTGTAHGST

-1401 DGTLLSK
+1401 DGTLLST
-1408 ELTFVPTKGAG
+1408 ELTFVPTRADGA
-1419 TVWQGTTY
+1419 VWQGTTY
-1427 YAHFSAK
+1427 YARFSAK

-1514 PDTAWY
+1514 SDTAWY

>member
-69 HTTASDHLIEFGSK
+69 HTTASDHLIEFGSS
-83 RNGKNAPQLTGNN
+83 RNGNDAPQLTGYD
-96 KEIPDG
+96 KTIPDG
-102 KQFAELNAD
+102 HQFAELNAD

-129 WGLSHRGRSGI
+129 WGLSHRGREG
-140 DQMAVIIGPKQ
+140 DDHMALIIGPKQ
-151 SQIDPATGER
+151 DE
-161 IDVDPAKPSKDGKDG
+161 KPDKPNKAGK
-176 RDQFM
+176 DQFM
-181 RMTDWVSQHESN
+181 RMTDWVKSHAEKLGVN
-193 LKVDIPPTGCTQK
+193 IPVTGCTQK
-206 ITVYSKKFAAKGE
+206 ITVYSKKFAANGG

-242 WIIGTNNN
+242 WIIGTSNT
-250 AWDNY
+250 AWGNY
-255 GTNSSAYAAG
+255 GTKSSAYAAG
-265 KLSYSC
+265 NLAYSC

-277 GQTET
+277 GQTKT
-282 VFAFCSYSAAGGNT
+282 VFAFCSYSAAT
-296 CGNLIDNI
+296 SDKTLGNLIDNI

-319 GSGYII
+319 GSGFIG
-325 VPTGDKGSE
+325 VPTGNVSE
-334 YYEIGSS
+334 YYPIGSS
-341 MSELVVANGSPIT
+341 MSELVVANGSTIK
-354 VKVVKPQD
+354 VKAVKPKD

-383 FIPVTDKEE
+383 FIPVTDKE

-398 TYTYEHRVEEP
+398 TYTYVHPVKEP
-409 ADIVLVFIKSPTVMY
+409 ADIVLVFVKKPMVIY
-424 DANGGQEYVYEPGA
+424 EANGGNRYTYGDNGTNA
-438 TEPKNTV
+438 V
-445 SFAEDTGRTK
+445 SFAQQAGSGGVLTPRGP
-455 YTSHAA
+455 YTA
-461 QAPAGCE
+461 QAAETTKDGWRF
-468 DTWQFQGWLLA
+468 DGWLLPQNNN
-479 RSKTLLPAEH
+479 KVLPAVH
-489 TVTYDKATDT
+489 TVSYDAESE
-499 LTFTDNG
+499 TFTFTANG
-506 SERGS
+506 ETTELESV
-511 AEGGATLIAQWK
+511 GATLIAQWK

-559 EGESVANNLAAKDYF
+559 VGESVANNPAAKDYF

-586 AKAGYEFIGWYQQ
+586 ANAGYEFIGWYQQ
-599 VDGEKYDLVSSEPT
+599 VDGNKYELVSSKPT
-613 HSYNVSREGV
+613 HSYTVSREGV

-640 ASVDAGKCPQNTP
+640 ASVDAGKCPPEEQLNANKISLP
-653 DPPSPGTV
+653 EAGTV
-661 IDGGTYYISKDFIKD
+661 IAGGTYYISKDLEIGK
-676 KTTIDGT
+676 TIDGT
-683 VKKDGRTVPGKWIFT
+683 VTKDGRTVPGKWVFT
-698 GWHDGEED
+698 GWHDG
-706 GSSGTGS
+706 SS

-720 ELIKVTGDRTLTG
+720 ELINVTEDRTLTG

-770 ESVTAKAEP
+770 ESVTAQAEP
-779 DRNQTTDGEDV
+779 AHNRAKDEKGNPIDV
-790 LATDNVTLYGD
+790 LVTGNSVVLYGK
-801 WSFKGWQRSDTK
+801 WSFDGWKRSDNDST
-813 DKDIVAAGDGF
+813 IAAGRGF
-824 DMPGNDL
+824 NMPGKDL

-855 IRDPKYASYDYA
+855 ISDPKYASYDYA
-867 ALLGSSKSGLNAPST
+867 ALLGSSKSGLNAPT
-882 GIPFGASIELMG
+882 GIPFGASIELME
-894 LPAGTEIQN
+894 LPDGTKIPN

-911 LVKPTSDNLD
+911 IVDPTNADLG
-921 TIQTQGP
+921 TIETQAP

-934 RKLGITENGQEVKL
+934 RKLGITKDKRKVTL

-956 VATVDFAVND
+956 MATVDFAVND
-966 SNWGDVNPKSGSFT
+966 SNWGDVDTKSGSFM
-980 VQNGKVDNKT
+980 VQNGKVDEGT
-990 VSSEATPREGY
+990 VSSTAAPRDGY

-1007 EKSDDGKL
+1007 EESDDGKL

-1065 SFTVKFDGNGDDKE
+1065 SFTVEFDGNGDDKE

-1157 WKKLPDVTILYTPDP
+1157 WEKLSDVIISYTPEP
-1172 TSLGTVKLNGA
+1172 TSLGTVKLNPTESNELDPQDGM
-1183 AAEENDTITVQEG
+1183 VS
-1196 TVYESL
+1196 ESL
-1202 NPETGVAQG
+1202 NPETGEVQG

-1232 RSHPLTVSSTTY
+1232 RSHPLTGGSTTY
-1244 TPKKDSSGRY
+1244 TPEKDLSGRY
-1254 QEGSYVAL
+1254 RDGSYVAL

-1270 RYDANA
+1270 HYDANA
-1276 TDAVGTMKDQ
+1276 ADAAGTMEDQ

-1291 EAYPLKE
+1291 QAYPLKK

-1310 WATESTGKV
+1310 WATEQKGKV
-1319 KYEDQESI
+1319 EYEDQTNI
-1327 KLEEKFPNLKDDND
+1327 KLDKEFPNLTNDND
-1341 EVTLYA
+1341 VVTLYA

-1355 LSYEPN
+1355 IGYEPN

-1371 LETVVAVTGTAKGST
+1371 SETVDAVTGTAKGST
-1386 AQPKSGAKF
+1386 AQAKSGARF

-1408 ELTFVPTKGAG
+1408 ELTFVPTKKDGA
-1419 TVWQGTTY
+1419 VWQGTTY

-1664 HETQTAKRENRDWSK
+1664 HETQTVKRENRDWSK

>member
-13 CGLMV
+13 SGLMV

-49 QPVFDDKP
+49 QPAFDDKP
-57 SPQWPANQVPDW
+57 SPQWVPGPTFDW
-69 HTTASDHLIEFGSK
+69 KTTAFGKKIEFGSS
-83 RNGKNAPQLTGNN
+83 RNGNDAPQLTGYD
-96 KEIPDG
+96 KTIPDG
-102 KQFAELNAD
+102 HQFAELNAD

-129 WGLSHRGRSGI
+129 WGLSHRGREGV
-140 DQMAVIIGPKQ
+140 DHMALIIGPKQ
-151 SQIDPATGER
+151 N
-161 IDVDPAKPSKDGKDG
+161 VDPAKPSKDGKDG
-176 RDQFM
+176 KDQFM
-181 RMTDWVSQHESN
+181 RMTDWVRQHASEMGVTVYN
-193 LKVDIPPTGCTQK
+193 NTGCTQK
-206 ITVYSKKFAAKGE
+206 ITVYSKKFAKNGRFE
-219 FQNDI
+219 NDI

-242 WIIGTNNN
+242 WIIGTSNN
-250 AWDNY
+250 AWGNY
-255 GTNSSAYAAG
+255 GTKSPAYAAG
-265 KLSYSC
+265 NLAYSC

-282 VFAFCSYSAAGGNT
+282 VFAFCSYSAAT
-296 CGNLIDNI
+296 SDKTLGNLIDNI

-319 GSGYII
+319 GSGYIG
-325 VPTGDKGSE
+325 VSTGDEGSE

-341 MSELVVANGSPIT
+341 MSELVVANGSTIK
-354 VKVVKPQD
+354 VKAVKPKD

-409 ADIVLVFIKSPTVMY
+409 ADIVLVFVKKPMVIY
-424 DANGGQEYVYEPGA
+424 EANGGEYTHGDNGTNA
-438 TEPKNTV
+438 V
-445 SFAEDTGRTK
+445 SFAQQAGSGGVLTPRGP
-455 YTSHAA
+455 YTA
-461 QAPAGCE
+461 QAAETTKDGWRF
-468 DTWQFQGWLLA
+468 DGWLLPQ
-479 RSKTLLPAEH
+479 KNKVLPAVH
-489 TVTYDKATDT
+489 TVSYDAESE
-499 LTFTDNG
+499 TFTFTANG
-506 SERGS
+506 ETTELESV
-511 AEGGATLIAQWK
+511 GATLIAQWK
-523 WRQRFVTASRVKD
+523 WRQRFVTASRVKNAD
-536 ENGKVSADFRENTDC
+536 GKVSDDFLVNEDC

-559 EGESVANNLAAKDYF
+559 EGESVANNPAAKDYF

-599 VDGEKYDLVSSEPT
+599 VDGKYDLVSSKPT
-613 HSYNVSREGV
+613 HSYTVISEGV

-640 ASVDAGKCPQNTP
+640 ASVAAGKCPQNTP
-653 DPPSPGTV
+653 DPPRPGTV

-683 VKKDGRTVPGKWIFT
+683 VKKDGRTVPGKWVFT

-706 GSSGTGS
+706 GSSGNDV
-713 DIVIQET
+713 DIVIRVT
-720 ELIKVTGDRTLTG
+720 ELINVTGDRTLTG

-770 ESVTAKAEP
+770 ESVKAASEP
-779 DRNQTTDGEDV
+779 ARNQTMDGKDV
-790 LATDNVTLYGD
+790 LVTDNVTLYGD
-801 WSFKGWQRSDTK
+801 WSFKGWQRSDNENT
-813 DKDIVAAGDGF
+813 ITAGNDF
-824 DMPGNDL
+824 DMPGNNL

-845 VVYDTGDGKP
+845 VVYDTGNGEPVGDL
-855 IRDPKYASYDYA
+855 KYASYDYA
-867 ALLGSSKSGLNAPST
+867 ALLGSSKPGLKAPST
-882 GIPFGASIELMG
+882 GIPFGASIKLME
-894 LPAGTEIQN
+894 LPAGTEIPN

-911 LVKPTSDNLD
+911 LVKPTNADLSD
-921 TIQTQGP
+921 IETQAP
-928 GDSVGY
+928 GDSVGF
-934 RKLGITENGQEVKL
+934 RKLEVTENGQEVKL

-966 SNWGDVNPKSGSFT
+966 SNWGDVNPKSGSFM
-980 VQNGKVDNKT
+980 VQNGKVDEGT
-990 VSSEATPREGY
+990 VSSTAAPRDGY

-1007 EKSDDGKL
+1007 EESDDGKL
-1015 EPVNGSAINGTTLTV
+1015 EPVNGSAISGTTLTV

-1053 LEVRYIAVFARD
+1053 LVVRYVAVFEPNT
-1065 SFTVKFDGNGDDKE
+1065 FTIHYEPNYPIIDAGAQSGEMVDQTFSAATTSRNLSPNQFQCKGYTFDGWTTGKGDFYSDG
-1079 ATMKPQTF
+1079 AAFTQTV
-1087 PAPDS
+1087 
-1092 EEQLT
+1092 E
-1097 TLRKNEFKR
+1097 NEGK
-1106 PGYVFTGWAEYPT
+1106 V
-1119 REVGQE
+1119 
-1125 ERIYADEAPFA
+1125 
-1136 EVTIYQGNKIVDGG
+1136 
-1150 TITLYAQ
+1150 TLYAQ
-1157 WKKLPDVTILYTPDP
+1157 WERLADVTIFYTPEP
-1172 TSLGTVKLNGA
+1172 TSLGTVELNGTA
-1183 AAEENDTITVQEG
+1183 AKENDTITVQEG

-1202 NPETGVAQG
+1202 NPETGTARG
-1211 ATAVPGEGSVFVG
+1211 ATAVPGKGSVFVG
-1224 WYDAQDTE
+1224 WYDAQGK
-1232 RSHPLTVSSTTY
+1232 HPLTDKTTY
-1244 TPKKDSSGRY
+1244 TPEKGSSGRY
-1254 QEGSYVAL
+1254 QDGSYVAR

-1270 RYDANA
+1270 HYDANGG
-1276 TDAVGTMKDQ
+1276 TDTMEDQ

-1291 EAYPLKE
+1291 QAHPLEK

-1310 WATESTGKV
+1310 WATESAGEV

-1327 KLEEKFPNLKDDND
+1327 KLDEKFPNLTNDND
-1341 EVTLYA
+1341 VVTLYA

-1355 LSYEPN
+1355 IGYEPN
-1361 DAELGSVSSA
+1361 DAELG
-1371 LETVVAVTGTAKGST
+1371 TVTVESEPVDAVTGTAHGST

-1401 DGTLLSK
+1401 DGTLLST
-1408 ELTFVPTKGAG
+1408 ELTFVPTRADGA
-1419 TVWQGTTY
+1419 VWQGTTY
-1427 YAHFSAK
+1427 YARFSAK

-1514 PDTAWY
+1514 SDTAWY

-1664 HETQTAKRENRDWSK
+1664 HETQTVKRENRDWSK

>member
-13 CGLMV
+13 SGLMV
-18 LAMALSLLPTSILA
+18 LVMALSLLPTSILA

-38 TDNAIKNGSFE
+38 TDNTIKNGSFE
-49 QPVFDDKP
+49 EPASNIDN
-57 SPQWPANQVPDW
+57 SPQLHADLVFGWD
-69 HTTASDHLIEFGSK
+69 TTASDHLIEFGSK

-102 KQFAELNAD
+102 KQFAELNAKQ
-111 EESTLYQYATT
+111 ESTLYQYATT

-129 WGLSHRGRSGI
+129 WGLSHRGREGV
-140 DQMAVIIGPKQ
+140 DHMALIIGPKQ
-151 SQIDPATGER
+151 NF
-161 IDVDPAKPSKDGKDG
+161 DPAKPSEDG

-181 RMTDWVSQHESN
+181 RMTDWVKSHAEKLGVN
-193 LKVDIPPTGCTQK
+193 IPVTGCTQK
-206 ITVYSKKFAAKGE
+206 ITVYSKKFAANGG

-231 PSDVY
+231 PFGVY

-250 AWDNY
+250 AWGNY
-255 GTNSSAYAAG
+255 GTKSPDYAAG
-265 KLSYSC
+265 KLAYSC

-319 GSGYII
+319 GSGFIG

-341 MSELVVANGSPIT
+341 MSELVVANGSTIT
-354 VKVVKPQD
+354 VKAVEPESD
-362 SNVQFV
+362 DVQFV
-368 GAYVTRQTAKGLEQV
+368 GAYVTRQTQNGLKKE
-383 FIPVTDKEE
+383 FIPATSPSWDKV
-392 WGEEGD
+392 D
-398 TYTYEHRVEEP
+398 RTYTYVHPVEEP
-409 ADIVLVFIKSPTVMY
+409 ADIVLVFIKPPTVVY
-424 DANGGQEYVYEPGA
+424 DANGGQKYVHTEGAAEP
-438 TEPKNTV
+438 TDTV
-445 SFAEDTGRTK
+445 SFATGRTK

-461 QAPAGCE
+461 QAPAGCK
-468 DTWQFQGWLLA
+468 DTWQFQGWLLV
-479 RSKTLLPAEH
+479 RNEKVLPAVH
-489 TVTYDKATDT
+489 TVSYDAERE
-499 LTFTDNG
+499 TFTFAANG
-506 SERGS
+506 ETTELESV
-511 AEGGATLIAQWK
+511 GATLIAQWK
-523 WRQRFVTASRVKD
+523 WRQRFVTASRVK

-551 GTVEIVGN
+551 GTVDIVDHK
-559 EGESVANNLAAKDYF
+559 GELVADNPAAKDYF
-574 ASASERVTVTAT
+574 ASASERVTVTA
-586 AKAGYEFIGWYQQ
+586 AANAGYEFIGWYQQ
-599 VDGEKYDLVSSEPT
+599 VDGNKYELVSSKPT

-623 QTIYARFAPTH
+623 QTIYAHFAPTH
-634 TVTYQW
+634 TVTYRW
-640 ASVDAGKCPQNTP
+640 TTEEGKCPPEELLNKNGISLP
-653 DPPSPGTV
+653 KDGTV
-661 IDGGTYYISKDFIKD
+661 IDGGTYYISKDLKIGK
-676 KTTIDGT
+676 TIDGT
-683 VKKDGRTVPGKWIFT
+683 VTKDGRTVPGKWVFT
-698 GWHDGEED
+698 GWHDGKED
-706 GSSGTGS
+706 GSSGNDV
-713 DIVIQET
+713 DIVIRVT
-720 ELIKVTGDRTLTG
+720 ELINVTGDRTLTG

-753 SWSPSGSFAHT
+753 SWSPSGSLAQT

-779 DRNQTTDGEDV
+779 ARNQTTDGKDV
-790 LATDNVTLYGD
+790 LATDDVTLYGA
-801 WSFKGWQRSDTK
+801 WSFKGWQRSD
-813 DKDIVAAGDGF
+813 DNEGIIAAGSEF
-824 DMPGNDL
+824 NMPGNDL

-855 IRDPKYASYDYA
+855 ISDPKYARYDYA
-867 ALLGSSKSGLNAPST
+867 ALLGSSKPGLKAPST
-882 GIPFGASIELMG
+882 GIPFGASIELME
-894 LPAGTEIQN
+894 LPDGTEIPD

-911 LVKPTSDNLD
+911 IVDPTNADLS
-921 TIQTQGP
+921 TIETQDP
-928 GDSVGY
+928 GDSVGF
-934 RKLGITENGQEVKL
+934 RKLKVTENGQEVKL

-956 VATVDFAVND
+956 VATVDFAVNN

-980 VQNGKVDNKT
+980 VQGNVVEGNT
-990 VSSEATPREGY
+990 VSSTAAPREGY

-1007 EKSDDGKL
+1007 EKDAQGELSLVSKD
-1015 EPVNGSAINGTTLTV
+1015 ATLTV
-1030 TAAMMQAKLKPLAE
+1030 TSDMMQAKLKPLAE

-1053 LEVRYIAVFARD
+1053 HVVRYIAVFARN
-1065 SFTVKFDGNGDDKE
+1065 SFTVEFDRNGDDVTGEIPPQKFHDSKSKDQP
-1079 ATMKPQTF
+1079 TM
-1087 PAPDS
+1087 
-1092 EEQLT
+1092 
-1097 TLRKNEFKR
+1097 LRKNAFTR
-1106 PGYVFTGWAEYPT
+1106 PGYVFTGWAEL
-1119 REVGQE
+1119 ENGQG
-1125 ERIYADEAPFA
+1125 RIYADEAPFA
-1136 EVTIYQGNKIVDGG
+1136 EVTIYRGVEIKNRD
-1150 TITLYAQ
+1150 TITLYTQ
-1157 WKKLPDVTILYTPDP
+1157 WKKLPDVTIFYTPEP
-1172 TSLGTVKLNGA
+1172 TSLGTVKLNPTESNELDPQDGM
-1183 AAEENDTITVQEG
+1183 VS
-1196 TVYESL
+1196 ESL
-1202 NPETGVAQG
+1202 NPETGTARG

-1232 RSHPLTVSSTTY
+1232 RSNLLTGSTAY
-1244 TPKKDSSGRY
+1244 TPEKDLSGRY
-1254 QEGSYVAL
+1254 RDGSYVAL

-1270 RYDANA
+1270 HYDANGG
-1276 TDAVGTMKDQ
+1276 TDTMENQ

-1291 EAYPLKE
+1291 QAHPLEK

-1327 KLEEKFPNLKDDND
+1327 KLEEEFPNLKDDND

-1347 VWEEQSVT
+1347 VWKEQSVT
-1355 LSYEPN
+1355 IGYEPN

-1371 LETVVAVTGTAKGST
+1371 SETVDAVTGTAKGSI
-1386 AQPKSGAKF
+1386 AQPKSGARF

-1408 ELTFVPTKGAG
+1408 ELTFVPTKKDGA
-1419 TVWQGTTY
+1419 VWQGTTY
-1427 YAHFSAK
+1427 YARFSAK

-1498 DVRMQNLTKD
+1498 DVRAQNLTKD
-1508 NAYSDV
+1508 NACSDV
-1514 PDTAWY
+1514 SGTAWY

>member
-13 CGLMV
+13 SGLMV

-49 QPVFDDKP
+49 EPAFHDKS
-57 SPQWPANQVPDW
+57 SPQWDANNVPDW
-69 HTTASDHLIEFGSK
+69 STTASDQLIEFGSTRK
-83 RNGKNAPQLTGNN
+83 NGTVPHIVGEPNLQDSGC
-96 KEIPDG
+96 
-102 KQFAELNAD
+102 QFAELNAK

-129 WGLSHRGRSGI
+129 WGLSHRGREGV
-140 DQMAVIIGPKQ
+140 DHMALIIGPKQ
-151 SQIDPATGER
+151 NF
-161 IDVDPAKPSKDGKDG
+161 DPAKPSEDG

-181 RMTDWVSQHESN
+181 RMTDWVSQHASGMA
-193 LKVDIPPTGCTQK
+193 DMGCTQK
-206 ITVYSKKFAAKGE
+206 ITVYSKKFAKNGRFE
-219 FQNDI
+219 NDI

-231 PSDVY
+231 PSNVY

-250 AWDNY
+250 AWGNY
-255 GTNSSAYAAG
+255 GTKSPDYAEG
-265 KLSYSC
+265 KLAYSC

-277 GQTET
+277 GQTKT
-282 VFAFCSYSAAGGNT
+282 VFAFCSYSAAGGST

-319 GSGYII
+319 GSGFII

-341 MSELVVANGSPIT
+341 MRELVVANGSPIT
-354 VKVVKPQD
+354 VKVVKPKSD
-362 SNVQFV
+362 DVQFV

-409 ADIVLVFIKSPTVMY
+409 ADIVLVFVKKPMVIYEAKGGDRY
-424 DANGGQEYVYEPGA
+424 IYGDNGTNA
-438 TEPKNTV
+438 V
-445 SFAEDTGRTK
+445 SFAQQPGSDGTLKEREP
-455 YTSHAA
+455 YTA
-461 QAPAGCE
+461 QAAETKKDGWRF
-468 DTWQFQGWLLA
+468 DGWLLP
-479 RSKTLLPAEH
+479 RKNKVLPAVH
-489 TVTYDKATDT
+489 TVSYDPAIE
-499 LTFTDNG
+499 TFTFTADGGINETLE
-506 SERGS
+506 SV
-511 AEGGATLIAQWK
+511 GATLIAQWK

-551 GTVEIVGN
+551 GTVEIVDN
-559 EGESVANNLAAKDYF
+559 RGELVADNQAAKDYF
-574 ASASERVTVTAT
+574 ASATERVTVTAA
-586 AKAGYEFIGWYQQ
+586 AKPGYEFIGWYQQ
-599 VDGEKYDLVSSEPT
+599 LDGEYDLVSSNPT
-613 HSYNVSREGV
+613 HSYNVSSEGV

-640 ASVDAGKCPQNTP
+640 ASVDAGKCPPNRP
-653 DPPSPGTV
+653 EPPSPGTV

-676 KTTIDGT
+676 KMTIDGT
-683 VKKDGRTVPGKWIFT
+683 VTKDGRTVPGKWVFT
-698 GWHDGEED
+698 GWHDGEDD
-706 GSSGTGS
+706 GSSGNDG
-713 DIVIQET
+713 DIVIRVT
-720 ELIKVTGDRTLTG
+720 ELINVTGDRTLTG
-733 FWTFEP
+733 FWTFIP
-739 EAEHSLSYQFADSG
+739 EKEHTLTYQFADNNR
-753 SWSPSGSFAHT
+753 WSPSGSFAQT
-764 EEHYRG
+764 ENHYRG
-770 ESVTAKAEP
+770 ESVKAASEP
-779 DRNQTTDGEDV
+779 ARNQTTDGKDV
-790 LATDNVTLYGD
+790 LATDDVTLYGA
-801 WSFKGWQRSDTK
+801 WSFKGWQRSD
-813 DKDIVAAGDGF
+813 DNEGIVAAGDKF
-824 DMPGNDL
+824 NMPGKDL

-845 VVYDTGDGKP
+845 VVYDTGNGMP
-855 IRDPKYASYDYA
+855 ISDPKYASYDYT
-867 ALLGSSKSGLNAPST
+867 ALLGSSKPGLKAPST
-882 GIPFGASIELMG
+882 GIPFGASIELME
-894 LPAGTEIQN
+894 LPDGTEIPD

-911 LVKPTSDNLD
+911 LTNPEGMTEVEINALPTQS
-921 TIQTQGP
+921 P
-928 GDSVGY
+928 GIFVNDRDFEVGNS
-934 RKLGITENGQEVKL
+934 GEQVTL
-948 YAVYKNKD
+948 YAIYKTYD
-956 VATVDFAVND
+956 VATVEFDAETGGSVTSRSGNFKVKD
-966 SNWGDVNPKSGSFT
+966 GDVLQEQS
-980 VQNGKVDNKT
+980 
-990 VSSEATPREGY
+990 VSSTATPREGY

-1007 EKSDDGKL
+1007 EKGAL
-1015 EPVNGSAINGTTLTV
+1015 TPVSTDAMLTV
-1030 TAAMMQAKLKPLAE
+1030 TAAMMQEKLNSLTEKL
-1044 SRGENRTPV
+1044 V
-1053 LEVRYIAVFARD
+1053 VHYVAVFARD
-1065 SFTVKFDGNGDDKE
+1065 SFTVKFEPNGALDAGGKSDVTGE
-1079 ATMKPQTF
+1079 MPPQKF
-1087 PAPDS
+1087 HDPNS
-1092 EEQLT
+1092 EDQPT
-1097 TLRKNEFKR
+1097 TLRKNAFTR
-1106 PGYVFTGWAEYPT
+1106 PGYEFTGWAESKT
-1119 REVGQE
+1119 GEGRT
-1125 ERIYADEAPFA
+1125 YADKEPFA
-1136 EVTIYQGNKIVDGG
+1136 EVTIYQGNKIEDGG
-1150 TITLYAQ
+1150 TIILYAQ
-1157 WKKLPDVTILYTPDP
+1157 WEKLPDVTISYTPIP
-1172 TSLGTVKLNGA
+1172 TSLGTVKLNDA
-1183 AAEENDTITVQEG
+1183 AAEANDTITVQEG
-1196 TVYESL
+1196 AVYEHL
-1202 NPETGVAQG
+1202 NPETGTARG
-1211 ATAVPGEGSVFVG
+1211 ATAVPGKGSVFVG
-1224 WYDAQDTE
+1224 WYDAQGK
-1232 RSHPLTVSSTTY
+1232 HPLTDKTTY
-1244 TPKKDSSGRY
+1244 TPEKGSSGRY
-1254 QEGSYVAL
+1254 QDGSYVAR

-1270 RYDANA
+1270 HYDANGG
-1276 TDAVGTMKDQ
+1276 TDTMEDQ

-1291 EAYPLKE
+1291 QAHPLEK

-1310 WATESTGKV
+1310 WATESAGEV

-1327 KLEEKFPNLKDDND
+1327 KLDEKFPNLTNDND
-1341 EVTLYA
+1341 VVTLYA
-1347 VWEEQSVT
+1347 VWREQSVT

-1371 LETVVAVTGTAKGST
+1371 LETVAAVKGTAKGST
-1386 AQPKSGAKF
+1386 AQPKSGARF

-1401 DGTLLSK
+1401 DGTLLSTDLK
-1408 ELTFVPTKGAG
+1408 FVPTRADGA
-1419 TVWQGTTY
+1419 VWQGTTY
-1427 YAHFSAK
+1427 YARFSAQ
-1434 RSPSTP
+1434 RRPSTP
-1440 STPAKPDETK
+1440 STPAKPDDTK
-1450 PTLAPIPEML
+1450 ITLAPIPEML

-1514 PDTAWY
+1514 SDTAWY
-1520 AAAVSTLS
+1520 SAAVSTLS

>member
-13 CGLMV
+13 SGLMV
-18 LAMALSLLPTSILA
+18 LVMALSLLPTSILA

-49 QPVFDDKP
+49 EPASNIDN
-57 SPQWPANQVPDW
+57 SPQLHADLVFGWD
-69 HTTASDHLIEFGSK
+69 TTASDHLIEFGSK

-129 WGLSHRGRSGI
+129 WGLSHRGREGV
-140 DQMAVIIGPKQ
+140 DRMAVIIGPKQ

-181 RMTDWVSQHESN
+181 RMTDWVRQHESN
-193 LKVDIPPTGCTQK
+193 LKVDIPRTGCTQK
-206 ITVYSKKFAAKGE
+206 ITVYSKKFAANGG

-224 GDAFSAS
+224 EDSAFSAS

-250 AWDNY
+250 AWGNY
-255 GTNSSAYAAG
+255 GTKSPAYAAG
-265 KLSYSC
+265 NPAYSC

-304 HFSLYQTITAAATAG
+304 HFRLYQTITAAATAG
-319 GSGYII
+319 GSGYIG
-325 VPTGDKGSE
+325 VSTGDEDESVLYK
-334 YYEIGSS
+334 IDDK
-341 MSELVVANGSPIT
+341 MRELVVADGSTIT
-354 VKVVKPQD
+354 VQAVEPD
-362 SNVQFV
+362 NDVQFV

-392 WGEEGD
+392 WGEEDG
-398 TYTYEHRVEEP
+398 TYTYVHRVEEP
-409 ADIVLVFIKSPTVMY
+409 ADIVLVFVKKPMVIYEAKGGDRY
-424 DANGGQEYVYEPGA
+424 IYGDNGTNA
-438 TEPKNTV
+438 V
-445 SFAEDTGRTK
+445 SFARQAGSDGTLKEREP
-455 YTSHAA
+455 YTA
-461 QAPAGCE
+461 QAAETTKDGWRF
-468 DTWQFQGWLLA
+468 DGWLLP
-479 RSKTLLPAEH
+479 RKTKVLPAVH
-489 TVTYDKATDT
+489 TVSYDTESE
-499 LTFTDNG
+499 TFTFTAADGTRETLN
-506 SERGS
+506 S
-511 AEGGATLIAQWK
+511 GGATLIAQWK
-523 WRQRFVTASRVKD
+523 WRQRFITASRVKGAD
-536 ENGKVSADFRENTDC
+536 GKVSDDFQVNADC

-559 EGESVANNLAAKDYF
+559 VGESVANNPAAKDYF

-599 VDGEKYDLVSSEPT
+599 VDGKKYELVSSEPT

-676 KTTIDGT
+676 RTTIDGT
-683 VKKDGRTVPGKWIFT
+683 VTKDGRTVPGKWVFT
-698 GWHDGEED
+698 GWHDGKED
-706 GSSGTGS
+706 GSSGNDV
-713 DIVIQET
+713 DIVIRET

-733 FWTFEP
+733 FWTFIP
-739 EAEHSLSYQFADSG
+739 EKEHKLTYQFADNTR
-753 SWSPSGSFAHT
+753 WSPSGSFELT
-764 EEHYRG
+764 ENYYRG
-770 ESVTAKAEP
+770 ESVTAQAEP
-779 DRNQTTDGEDV
+779 AHNRTKDEEGNPIDV
-790 LATDNVTLYGD
+790 LATGNNVVLYGK
-801 WSFKGWQRSDTK
+801 WSFDGWKRSDNDST
-813 DKDIVAAGDGF
+813 IAAGKGF
-824 DMPGNDL
+824 DMPGKDL
-831 TLTGQWEFTPYTYT
+831 TLTGQWKFTPYTYT
-845 VVYDTGDGKP
+845 VVYDLGNGRTVA
-855 IRDPKYASYDYA
+855 DPNNEKYNYT
-867 ALLGSSKSGLNAPST
+867 ALLGSSKPGLNASST
-882 GIPFGASIELMG
+882 DIGIPFGASIELMEF
-894 LPAGTEIQN
+894 PAGTEIPN

-911 LVKPTSDNLD
+911 LVKPTEDNLS
-921 TIQTQGP
+921 TIETQDP

-934 RKLGITENGQEVKL
+934 RKLGITKNGQEVTL

-966 SNWGDVNPKSGSFT
+966 SNWGDVNPKSGSFM
-980 VQNGKVDNKT
+980 VQNGKVDEGT
-990 VSSEATPREGY
+990 VSSTAAPRDGY

-1007 EKSDDGKL
+1007 EKEAQGGLSLVSK
-1015 EPVNGSAINGTTLTV
+1015 NATLTV
-1030 TAAMMQAKLKPLAE
+1030 TSDMMQEKQKN
-1044 SRGENRTPV
+1044 GTPV
-1053 LEVRYIAVFARD
+1053 LVVHYVAVFARD
-1065 SFTVKFDGNGDDKE
+1065 SFTVNFDGNGDDKK
-1079 ATMKPQTF
+1079 ATMEPQTF

-1097 TLRKNEFKR
+1097 MLRKNEFKR
-1106 PGYVFTGWAEYPT
+1106 PGYVFTSWAES
-1119 REVGQE
+1119 ENGQG
-1125 ERIYADEAPFA
+1125 RIYADEAPFA
-1136 EVTIYQGNKIVDGG
+1136 EVTIYRGKQISDGD

-1157 WKKLPDVTILYTPDP
+1157 WKKLPDVIISYTPEP
-1172 TSLGTVKLNGA
+1172 TSLGTVKLNGTA
-1183 AAEENDTITVQEG
+1183 AKENDTITVQEG

-1202 NPETGVAQG
+1202 NPETGTARG
-1211 ATAVPGEGSVFVG
+1211 ATAVPGKGSVFVG
-1224 WYDAQDTE
+1224 WYDAKDTE
-1232 RSHPLTVSSTTY
+1232 RENPLTVSSTTY
-1244 TPKKDSSGRY
+1244 TPEKDSGRY

-1270 RYDANA
+1270 HYDANA

-1291 EAYPLKE
+1291 QAHPLEK

-1310 WATESTGKV
+1310 WATESTDKV

-1327 KLEEKFPNLKDDND
+1327 KLDEKFPNLTNDND
-1341 EVTLYA
+1341 VVTLYA

-1371 LETVVAVTGTAKGST
+1371 SETVDAVTGTAKGST
-1386 AQPKSGAKF
+1386 AQAKSGARF

-1401 DGTLLSK
+1401 DDTLLSK
-1408 ELTFVPTKGAG
+1408 ELTFVPTKGDGA
-1419 TVWQGTTY
+1419 VWQGTTY

-1450 PTLAPIPEML
+1450 LTLAPIPEML

-1498 DVRMQNLTKD
+1498 DVRTQNLTKD

-1514 PDTAWY
+1514 SDTAWY

-1587 NGWVEGSSKTVF
+1587 NGWVAGSSKTVF

>member
-38 TDNAIKNGSFE
+38 TENAIKNGSFE
-49 QPVFDDKP
+49 EPAFHDKN
-57 SPQWPANQVPDW
+57 SPQWPAKEVPDW
-69 HTTASDHLIEFGSK
+69 DTTASDRKIEFGSR
-83 RNGKNAPQLTGNN
+83 RNGKDAPQLMGDQT
-96 KEIPDG
+96 IPDG
-102 KQFAELNAD
+102 SQFAELNAD
-111 EESTLYQYATT
+111 EESTLYQYAET

-129 WGLSHRGRSGI
+129 WGLSHRGREG
-140 DQMAVIIGPKQ
+140 DDHMALIIGPKQ
-151 SQIDPATGER
+151 DE
-161 IDVDPAKPSKDGKDG
+161 KPDKPNKAGK
-176 RDQFM
+176 DQFM
-181 RMTDWVSQHESN
+181 RMTDWVKSHAEKLGVN
-193 LKVDIPPTGCTQK
+193 IPVTGCTQK
-206 ITVYSKKFAAKGE
+206 ITVYSKKFAANGG

-250 AWDNY
+250 AWGNY
-255 GTNSSAYAAG
+255 GTKSPDYAEG
-265 KLSYSC
+265 KLAYSC

-277 GQTET
+277 GQTKT
-282 VFAFCSYSAAGGNT
+282 VFAFCSYSAATSNKT
-296 CGNLIDNI
+296 LGNLIDNI

-319 GSGYII
+319 GSGFIG
-325 VPTGDKGSE
+325 VPTGGKNV
-334 YYEIGSS
+334 YYEIRGS

-354 VKVVKPQD
+354 VKAVEPESD
-362 SNVQFV
+362 DVQFV
-368 GAYVTRQTAKGLEQV
+368 GAYVTRQTQNGLKKE
-383 FIPVTDKEE
+383 FIPATSPSWDKV
-392 WGEEGD
+392 D
-398 TYTYEHRVEEP
+398 RTYTYEHPVEEP
-409 ADIVLVFIKSPTVMY
+409 ADIVLVFVKKPMVIY
-424 DANGGQEYVYEPGA
+424 EANGGKQYTHGDNGTNA
-438 TEPKNTV
+438 V
-445 SFAEDTGRTK
+445 SFAPQVSGDGSTTARGPYDSKEATPVKDGWRF
-455 YTSHAA
+455 
-461 QAPAGCE
+461 
-468 DTWQFQGWLLA
+468 DGWLLPQ
-479 RSKTLLPAEH
+479 KNKVLPAVH
-489 TVTYDKATDT
+489 TVSYDAESE
-499 LTFTDNG
+499 TFTFTANG
-506 SERGS
+506 ETTELESV
-511 AEGGATLIAQWK
+511 GATLIAQWK
-523 WRQRFVTASRVKD
+523 WRQRFVTASRVKNAD
-536 ENGKVSADFRENTDC
+536 GKVSDDFLVNEDC

-559 EGESVANNLAAKDYF
+559 EGESVANNPAAKDYF

-599 VDGEKYDLVSSEPT
+599 VDGKYDLVSSKPT
-613 HSYNVSREGV
+613 HSYTVISEGV

-640 ASVDAGKCPQNTP
+640 ASVAAGKCPQNTP
-653 DPPSPGTV
+653 DPPRPGTV

-683 VKKDGRTVPGKWIFT
+683 VKKDGRTVPGKWVFT

-706 GSSGTGS
+706 GSSGNDV
-713 DIVIQET
+713 DIVIRVT
-720 ELIKVTGDRTLTG
+720 ELINVTGDRTLTG

-770 ESVTAKAEP
+770 ESVKAASEP
-779 DRNQTTDGEDV
+779 ARNQTMDGKDV
-790 LATDNVTLYGD
+790 LVTDNVTLYGD
-801 WSFKGWQRSDTK
+801 WSFKGWQRSDNENT
-813 DKDIVAAGDGF
+813 ITAGNDF
-824 DMPGNDL
+824 DMPGNNL

-845 VVYDTGDGKP
+845 VVYDTGNGEPVGDL
-855 IRDPKYASYDYA
+855 KYASYDYA
-867 ALLGSSKSGLNAPST
+867 ALLGSSKPGLKAPST
-882 GIPFGASIELMG
+882 GIPFGASIKLME
-894 LPAGTEIQN
+894 LPAGTEIPN

-911 LVKPTSDNLD
+911 LVKPTNADLSD
-921 TIQTQGP
+921 IETQAP
-928 GDSVGY
+928 GDSVGF
-934 RKLGITENGQEVKL
+934 RKLEVTENGQEVKL

-966 SNWGDVNPKSGSFT
+966 SNWGDVNPKSGSFM
-980 VQNGKVDNKT
+980 VQNGKVDEGT
-990 VSSEATPREGY
+990 VSSTAAPRDGY

-1007 EKSDDGKL
+1007 EESDDGKL
-1015 EPVNGSAINGTTLTV
+1015 EPVNGSAISGTTLTV

-1053 LEVRYIAVFARD
+1053 LVVRYVAVFEPNT
-1065 SFTVKFDGNGDDKE
+1065 FTIHYEPNYPIIDAGAQSGEMVDQTFSAATTSRNLSPNQFQCKGYTFDGWTTGKGDFYSDG
-1079 ATMKPQTF
+1079 AAFTQTV
-1087 PAPDS
+1087 
-1092 EEQLT
+1092 E
-1097 TLRKNEFKR
+1097 NEGK
-1106 PGYVFTGWAEYPT
+1106 V
-1119 REVGQE
+1119 
-1125 ERIYADEAPFA
+1125 
-1136 EVTIYQGNKIVDGG
+1136 
-1150 TITLYAQ
+1150 TLYAQ
-1157 WKKLPDVTILYTPDP
+1157 WERLADVTIFYTPEP
-1172 TSLGTVKLNGA
+1172 TSLGTVELNGTA
-1183 AAEENDTITVQEG
+1183 AKENDTITVQEG

-1202 NPETGVAQG
+1202 NPETGTARG
-1211 ATAVPGEGSVFVG
+1211 ATAVPGKGSVFVG
-1224 WYDAQDTE
+1224 WYDAQGK
-1232 RSHPLTVSSTTY
+1232 HPLTDKTTY
-1244 TPKKDSSGRY
+1244 TPEKGSSGRY
-1254 QEGSYVAL
+1254 QDGSYVAR

-1270 RYDANA
+1270 HYDANGG
-1276 TDAVGTMKDQ
+1276 TDTMEDQ

-1291 EAYPLKE
+1291 QAHPLEK

-1310 WATESTGKV
+1310 WATESAGEV

-1327 KLEEKFPNLKDDND
+1327 KLDEKFPNLTNDND
-1341 EVTLYA
+1341 VVTLYA

-1355 LSYEPN
+1355 IGYEPN
-1361 DAELGSVSSA
+1361 DAELG
-1371 LETVVAVTGTAKGST
+1371 TVTVESEPVDAVTGTAHGST

-1401 DGTLLSK
+1401 DGTLLST
-1408 ELTFVPTKGAG
+1408 ELTFVPTRADGA
-1419 TVWQGTTY
+1419 VWQGTTY
-1427 YAHFSAK
+1427 YARFSAK

-1514 PDTAWY
+1514 SDTAWY

>member
-1 MDIKGDWKKRAV
+1 M
-13 CGLMV
+13 
-18 LAMALSLLPTSILA
+18 
-32 ADTRSV
+32 
-38 TDNAIKNGSFE
+38 
-49 QPVFDDKP
+49 
-57 SPQWPANQVPDW
+57 
-69 HTTASDHLIEFGSK
+69 
-83 RNGKNAPQLTGNN
+83 
-96 KEIPDG
+96 
-102 KQFAELNAD
+102 
-111 EESTLYQYATT
+111 
-122 VGGNVYE
+122 
-129 WGLSHRGRSGI
+129 
-140 DQMAVIIGPKQ
+140 
-151 SQIDPATGER
+151 
-161 IDVDPAKPSKDGKDG
+161 
-176 RDQFM
+176 
-181 RMTDWVSQHESN
+181 
-193 LKVDIPPTGCTQK
+193 
-206 ITVYSKKFAAKGE
+206 
-219 FQNDI
+219 
-224 GDAFSAS
+224 
-231 PSDVY
+231 
-236 TEKWNV
+236 
-242 WIIGTNNN
+242 
-250 AWDNY
+250 
-255 GTNSSAYAAG
+255 
-265 KLSYSC
+265 
-271 RYAVPD
+271 PD
-277 GQTET
+277 GQTKT
-282 VFAFCSYSAAGGNT
+282 VFAFCSYSAATSNKT
-296 CGNLIDNI
+296 LGNLIDNI

-319 GSGYII
+319 GSGFIG
-325 VPTGDKGSE
+325 VPTGGKNV
-334 YYEIGSS
+334 YYEIRGS

-354 VKVVKPQD
+354 VKAVEPESD
-362 SNVQFV
+362 DVQFV
-368 GAYVTRQTAKGLEQV
+368 GAYVTRQTQNGLKKE
-383 FIPVTDKEE
+383 FIPATSPSWDKV
-392 WGEEGD
+392 D
-398 TYTYEHRVEEP
+398 RTYTYEHPVEEP
-409 ADIVLVFIKSPTVMY
+409 ADIVLVFVKKPMVIY
-424 DANGGQEYVYEPGA
+424 EANGGKQYTHGDNGTNA
-438 TEPKNTV
+438 V
-445 SFAEDTGRTK
+445 SFAPQVSGDGSTTARGPYDSKEATPVKDGWRF
-455 YTSHAA
+455 
-461 QAPAGCE
+461 
-468 DTWQFQGWLLA
+468 DGWLLPQ
-479 RSKTLLPAEH
+479 KNKVLPAVH
-489 TVTYDKATDT
+489 TVSYDAESE
-499 LTFTDNG
+499 TFTFTANG
-506 SERGS
+506 ETTELESV
-511 AEGGATLIAQWK
+511 GATLIAQWK
-523 WRQRFVTASRVKD
+523 WRQRFVTASRVKNAD
-536 ENGKVSADFRENTDC
+536 GKVSDDFLVNEDC

-559 EGESVANNLAAKDYF
+559 EGESVANNPAAKDYF

-599 VDGEKYDLVSSEPT
+599 VDGKYDLVSSKPT
-613 HSYNVSREGV
+613 HSYTVISEGV

-640 ASVDAGKCPQNTP
+640 ASVAAGKCPQNTP
-653 DPPSPGTV
+653 DPPRPGTV

-683 VKKDGRTVPGKWIFT
+683 VKKDGRTVPGKWVFT

-706 GSSGTGS
+706 GSSGNDV
-713 DIVIQET
+713 DIVIRVT
-720 ELIKVTGDRTLTG
+720 ELINVTGDRTLTG

-770 ESVTAKAEP
+770 ESVKAASEP
-779 DRNQTTDGEDV
+779 ARNQTMDGKDV
-790 LATDNVTLYGD
+790 LVTDNVTLYGD
-801 WSFKGWQRSDTK
+801 WSFKGWQRSDNENT
-813 DKDIVAAGDGF
+813 ITAGNDF
-824 DMPGNDL
+824 DMPGKNL

-845 VVYDTGDGKP
+845 VVYDTGNGEPVGDL
-855 IRDPKYASYDYA
+855 KYASYDYA
-867 ALLGSSKSGLNAPST
+867 ALLGSSKPGLKAPST
-882 GIPFGASIELMG
+882 GIPFGASIKLME
-894 LPAGTEIQN
+894 LPAGTEIPN

-911 LVKPTSDNLD
+911 LVKPTNADLSD
-921 TIQTQGP
+921 IETQAP
-928 GDSVGY
+928 GDSVGF
-934 RKLGITENGQEVKL
+934 RKLEVTENGQEVKL

-966 SNWGDVNPKSGSFT
+966 SNWGDVNPKSGSFM
-980 VQNGKVDNKT
+980 VQNGKVDEGT
-990 VSSEATPREGY
+990 VSSTAAPRDGY

-1007 EKSDDGKL
+1007 EESDDGKL
-1015 EPVNGSAINGTTLTV
+1015 EPVNGSAISGTTLTV

-1053 LEVRYIAVFARD
+1053 LVVRYVAVFEPNTFMIHYEPNYPIIDAGAQSGEMVDQTFSAATTSRNL
-1065 SFTVKFDGNGDDKE
+1065 SPNQFQCKGYTFDGWTTGKGDFYSDG
-1079 ATMKPQTF
+1079 AAFTQTV
-1087 PAPDS
+1087 
-1092 EEQLT
+1092 E
-1097 TLRKNEFKR
+1097 NEGK
-1106 PGYVFTGWAEYPT
+1106 V
-1119 REVGQE
+1119 
-1125 ERIYADEAPFA
+1125 
-1136 EVTIYQGNKIVDGG
+1136 
-1150 TITLYAQ
+1150 TLYAQ
-1157 WKKLPDVTILYTPDP
+1157 WERLADVTIFYTPEP
-1172 TSLGTVKLNGA
+1172 TSLGTVELNGTA
-1183 AAEENDTITVQEG
+1183 AKENDTITVQEG

-1202 NPETGVAQG
+1202 NPETGTARG
-1211 ATAVPGEGSVFVG
+1211 ATAVPGKGSVFVG
-1224 WYDAQDTE
+1224 WYDAQGK
-1232 RSHPLTVSSTTY
+1232 HPLTDKTTY
-1244 TPKKDSSGRY
+1244 TPEKGSSGRY
-1254 QEGSYVAL
+1254 QDGSYVAR

-1270 RYDANA
+1270 HYDANGG
-1276 TDAVGTMKDQ
+1276 TDTMEDQ

-1291 EAYPLKE
+1291 QAHPLEK

-1310 WATESTGKV
+1310 WATESAGEV

-1327 KLEEKFPNLKDDND
+1327 KLDEKFPNLTNDND
-1341 EVTLYA
+1341 VVTLYA

-1355 LSYEPN
+1355 IGYEPN
-1361 DAELGSVSSA
+1361 DAELG
-1371 LETVVAVTGTAKGST
+1371 TVTVESEPVDAVTGTAHGST

-1401 DGTLLSK
+1401 DGTLLST
-1408 ELTFVPTKGAG
+1408 ELTFVPTRADGA
-1419 TVWQGTTY
+1419 VWQGTTY
-1427 YAHFSAK
+1427 YARFSAK

-1514 PDTAWY
+1514 SDTAWY

>member
-49 QPVFDDKP
+49 EPAFDNMNA
-57 SPQWPANQVPDW
+57 PQWAADLVPDW
-69 HTTASDHLIEFGSK
+69 HTTASDQKIEFGSTRK
-83 RNGKNAPQLTGNN
+83 NGRVPHIVD
-96 KEIPDG
+96 EPDIPDG

-129 WGLSHRGRSGI
+129 WGLSHRGRYGI

-151 SQIDPATGER
+151 N
-161 IDVDPAKPSKDGKDG
+161 VDPAKPSKDGKD
-176 RDQFM
+176 QFM
-181 RMTDWVSQHESN
+181 RMTDWVRLHASN

-242 WIIGTNNN
+242 WIIGTNSD
-250 AWDNY
+250 AWGHY

-265 KLSYSC
+265 KLAYSC

-282 VFAFCSYSAAGGNT
+282 VFAFCSYSAARGINT

-304 HFSLYQTITAAATAG
+304 YFDLFQTLSIRASG
-319 GSGYII
+319 GG
-325 VPTGDKGSE
+325 TGSMTVSADGKGST
-334 YYEIGSS
+334 IKVSD
-341 MSELVVANGSPIT
+341 SETKEAVVADGSNIT
-354 VKVVKPQD
+354 VQAVKPKD
-362 SNVQFV
+362 NNVQFV
-368 GAYVTRQTAKGLEQV
+368 GAYVTRRTAEGLEQV
-383 FIPVTDKEE
+383 FIPVTDKG
-392 WGEEGD
+392 WREEGD
-398 TYTYEHRVEEP
+398 TYTYQHHVEEP
-409 ADIVLVFIKSPTVMY
+409 ADIVLVFIKSPTVVY
-424 DANGGQEYVYEPGA
+424 DANGGQEYVYESDA

-455 YTSHAA
+455 YTSHEA
-461 QAPAGCE
+461 QAPADCE
-468 DTWQFQGWLLA
+468 DTWQFQGWLLV

-489 TVTYDKATDT
+489 TVTYDRDTDT
-499 LTFTDNG
+499 LTFTGNG
-506 SERGS
+506 SASGS
-511 AEGGATLIAQWK
+511 AKGGATLIAQWK
-523 WRQRFVTASRVKD
+523 WRQRFVTASRVK
-536 ENGKVSADFRENTDC
+536 ENGTVSADFRENKDC
-551 GTVEIVGN
+551 GTIKIVDHV
-559 EGESVANNLAAKDYF
+559 GESVANNPAAKDYF

-586 AKAGYEFIGWYQQ
+586 AKAGYVFIGWYQQ
-599 VDGEKYDLVSSEPT
+599 VDGNKYDLVSSKPT
-613 HSYNVSREGV
+613 HSYTVSREGV

-683 VKKDGRTVPGKWIFT
+683 VTKDGRTVPGKWVFT
-698 GWHDGEED
+698 GWHDGKED
-706 GSSGTGS
+706 GSSGNDV
-713 DIVIQET
+713 DIVIRET

-733 FWTFEP
+733 FWTFIP
-739 EAEHSLSYQFADSG
+739 EKEHTLTYQFADNTR
-753 SWSPSGSFAHT
+753 WSPSGSFELT
-764 EEHYRG
+764 ENYYRG
-770 ESVTAKAEP
+770 ESVTAQAEP
-779 DRNQTTDGEDV
+779 DRNQTTDEEGNPIDV
-790 LATDNVTLYGD
+790 LVTGNVTLYGD
-801 WSFKGWQRSDTK
+801 WSFNGWKRSDNDST
-813 DKDIVAAGDGF
+813 IAAGRGF
-824 DMPGNDL
+824 NMPGKDL

-855 IRDPKYASYDYA
+855 ISDPKYASYDYA
-867 ALLGSSKSGLNAPST
+867 ALLGSDKSGINAPST
-882 GIPFGASIELMG
+882 GIPFGASIKLMEL
-894 LPAGTEIQN
+894 PDGTVPEG
-903 DKYFAGWS
+903 KYFAGWS
-911 LVKPTSDNLD
+911 RMNPEDKTDVQINALPTQS
-921 TIQTQGP
+921 P
-928 GDSVGY
+928 GIFVNDRDFEVGNS
-934 RKLGITENGQEVKL
+934 GEQVTL
-948 YAVYKNKD
+948 YAIYKTYD
-956 VATVDFAVND
+956 VATVEFDAETGGSVT
-966 SNWGDVNPKSGSFT
+966 SRSGSF
-980 VQNGKVDNKT
+980 KVKDGDVLQEQR
-990 VSSEATPREGY
+990 VSSTATPREGY

-1007 EKSDDGKL
+1007 EKDAL
-1015 EPVNGSAINGTTLTV
+1015 TPVSTDATLTV
-1030 TAAMMQAKLKPLAE
+1030 TSDMMQEKQ
-1044 SRGENRTPV
+1044 ENGTPV
-1053 LEVRYIAVFARD
+1053 LVVHYVAVFARD
-1065 SFTVKFDGNGDDKE
+1065 SFTVKFEPNGALDAEGKSDVTGE
-1079 ATMKPQTF
+1079 MPPQKF
-1087 PAPDS
+1087 HDPDS
-1092 EEQLT
+1092 EDQPT
-1097 TLRKNEFKR
+1097 MLRKNAFTR
-1106 PGYVFTGWAEYPT
+1106 PGYVFTGWAEL
-1119 REVGQE
+1119 ENGQG
-1125 ERIYADEAPFA
+1125 RIYADEAPFA

-1150 TITLYAQ
+1150 SITLYAQ
-1157 WKKLPDVTILYTPDP
+1157 WEKLADVTIFYTPEP
-1172 TSLGTVKLNGA
+1172 TSLGTVKLNGTA
-1183 AAEENDTITVQEG
+1183 AKENDTITVQEG

-1202 NPETGVAQG
+1202 NPETGEVQG
-1211 ATAVPGEGSVFVG
+1211 ATAVPGKGSVFVG

-1232 RSHPLTVSSTTY
+1232 RSNRLIDSTTY

-1270 RYDANA
+1270 RYDANGG
-1276 TDAVGTMKDQ
+1276 TGTMEDQ

-1291 EAYPLKE
+1291 QAHPLEK
-1298 CAFSREGYRFVG
+1298 CAFSREGYSFVG
-1310 WATESTGKV
+1310 WATEQEGEV
-1319 KYEDQESI
+1319 KYEDQKSI
-1327 KLEEKFPNLKDDND
+1327 KLDEEFPNLTNDND
-1341 EVTLYA
+1341 EVYLYA

-1361 DAELGSVSSA
+1361 DAELGSVSKAS
-1371 LETVVAVTGTAKGST
+1371 ETVDAVTGTAKGST
-1386 AQPKSGAKF
+1386 AQPKSGARF

-1401 DGTLLSK
+1401 DGTQLST
-1408 ELTFVPTKGAG
+1408 ELKFVPTRVDG

-1492 FRLLKD
+1492 FRQLKD
-1498 DVRMQNLTKD
+1498 DVRTQNLTKD

-1514 PDTAWY
+1514 SDTAWY

>member
-1 MDIKGDWKKRAV
+1 MDIKGDWKKRAIS
-13 CGLMV
+13 GLMV

-38 TDNAIKNGSFE
+38 TENAIKNGSFE
-49 QPVFDDKP
+49 EPAFHDKN
-57 SPQWPANQVPDW
+57 SPQWPANNVPDW
-69 HTTASDHLIEFGSK
+69 DTTASDHLIEFGSTRK
-83 RNGKNAPQLTGNN
+83 DGTVPHIVGKPNLQDSGC
-96 KEIPDG
+96 
-102 KQFAELNAD
+102 QFAELNAD
-111 EESTLYQYATT
+111 EESTLYQYAET

-129 WGLSHRGRSGI
+129 WGLSHRGRDGV

-151 SQIDPATGER
+151 DDDP
-161 IDVDPAKPSKDGKDG
+161 DKPSADGK
-176 RDQFM
+176 DQFM
-181 RMTDWVSQHESN
+181 RMTDWVRQHASEMG
-193 LKVDIPPTGCTQK
+193 VTVYGTGCTQK
-206 ITVYSKKFAAKGE
+206 ITVYSKKFAKKGG

-242 WIIGTNNN
+242 WIIGTSNT
-250 AWDNY
+250 AWGNY
-255 GTNSSAYAAG
+255 GTKSSAYAAG
-265 KLSYSC
+265 NLAYSC

-277 GQTET
+277 GQAKT
-282 VFAFCSYSAAGGNT
+282 VFAFCSYSATGGST

-304 HFSLYQTITAAATAG
+304 HFRLYQTITAAATAG
-319 GSGYII
+319 GSGYIG
-325 VPTGDKGSE
+325 VSTGDEDESVLYK
-334 YYEIGSS
+334 IDDK
-341 MSELVVANGSPIT
+341 MRELVMADGSTIT
-354 VKVVKPQD
+354 VQAVEPD
-362 SNVQFV
+362 NDVQFV
-368 GAYVTRQTAKGLEQV
+368 GAYVTRQTQNGLKKE
-383 FIPVTDKEE
+383 FIPATSPSWDKV
-392 WGEEGD
+392 D
-398 TYTYEHRVEEP
+398 RTYTYVHPVEEP
-409 ADIVLVFIKSPTVMY
+409 ADIVLVFVKKPMVIY
-424 DANGGQEYVYEPGA
+424 EANGGNRYTYGDNGTNA
-438 TEPKNTV
+438 V
-445 SFAEDTGRTK
+445 SFAPQVNGDGSTTER
-455 YTSHAA
+455 
-461 QAPAGCE
+461 APYDSKEATTAKDGWKF
-468 DTWQFQGWLLA
+468 DGWLLA
-479 RSKTLLPAEH
+479 RNNKVLPAVH
-489 TVTYDKATDT
+489 TVSYDTASE
-499 LTFTDNG
+499 TFTFTADDG
-506 SERGS
+506 TKETLES
-511 AEGGATLIAQWK
+511 GGATLIAQWK

-536 ENGKVSADFRENTDC
+536 KDGMVSADIQENTAC
-551 GTVEIVGN
+551 GSITVTSDGAAVKTETTEAVTDYYSQAN
-559 EGESVANNLAAKDYF
+559 EKI
-574 ASASERVTVTAT
+574 TAT
-586 AKAGYEFIGWYQQ
+586 ATGKNGYRFVGWYQQ
-599 VDGEKYDLVSSEPT
+599 LDGDTYQFVSNQAT
-613 HSYNVSREGV
+613 YTYTAKAEGV

-634 TVTYQW
+634 TVTYRW
-640 ASVDAGKCPQNTP
+640 TTEEGKCPPEELLNKNGISLPET
-653 DPPSPGTV
+653 GTV
-661 IDGGTYYISKDFIKD
+661 VDGGTYYISKDLEINK
-676 KTTIDGT
+676 TIDGT
-683 VKKDGRTVPGKWIFT
+683 GTIDDRTVPGKWVFT
-698 GWHDGEED
+698 GWRSGE
-706 GSSGTGS
+706 SGDS
-713 DIVIQET
+713 DIRET
-720 ELIKVTGDRTLTG
+720 ELIKVKGDRTLTG

-753 SWSPSGSFAHT
+753 SWSPSGSFAQT

-770 ESVTAKAEP
+770 ESVTAQAEP
-779 DRNQTTDGEDV
+779 ARNQTTDEKGNPIDV
-790 LATDNVTLYGD
+790 LATGNVTLYGD
-801 WSFKGWQRSDTK
+801 WSFNGWKRSDNDST
-813 DKDIVAAGDGF
+813 IAAGRGF
-824 DMPGNDL
+824 NMPGKDL

-845 VVYDTGDGKP
+845 VVYDLGNEKTVA
-855 IRDPKYASYDYA
+855 DPNNENYNYSK
-867 ALLGSSKSGLNAPST
+867 LLDSDKSGLNAPST
-882 GIPFGASIELMG
+882 GIPFGASIELME
-894 LPAGTEIQN
+894 LPAGTEIPD

-911 LVKPTSDNLD
+911 LVDPATEKDVNA
-921 TIQTQGP
+921 IQTQDP

-934 RKLGITENGQEVKL
+934 RKLGITKKGQEVTL
-948 YAVYKNKD
+948 YAVYKDKG

-966 SNWGDVNPKSGSFT
+966 SNWGDVDTKSGSFT
-980 VQNGKVDNKT
+980 VRGSAVDGKT
-990 VSSEATPREGY
+990 VSSTATPREGY

-1007 EKSDDGKL
+1007 EKGAL
-1015 EPVNGSAINGTTLTV
+1015 TPVSTDATLTV
-1030 TAAMMQAKLKPLAE
+1030 TTAMMQAKLDLLTKN
-1044 SRGENRTPV
+1044 GTPV
-1053 LEVRYIAVFARD
+1053 VLVVHYVAVFARD
-1065 SFTVKFDGNGDDKE
+1065 SFTVNFDGNGDDKE

-1125 ERIYADEAPFA
+1125 GRNYADEEPFA
-1136 EVTIYQGNKIVDGG
+1136 EVTIYRGNKIEDDG

-1157 WKKLPDVTILYTPDP
+1157 WKKLPDVTIFYTPEP
-1172 TSLGTVKLNGA
+1172 TSLGTVELNPTESNELDPQDGM
-1183 AAEENDTITVQEG
+1183 VS
-1196 TVYESL
+1196 ESL
-1202 NPETGVAQG
+1202 NPETGTARG

-1232 RSHPLTVSSTTY
+1232 RENSLTDGKTY
-1244 TPKKDSSGRY
+1244 TPEKDLSGRY
-1254 QEGSYVAL
+1254 RDGSYVAL

-1270 RYDANA
+1270 RYDANGG
-1276 TDAVGTMKDQ
+1276 TGTMEDQ

-1291 EAYPLKE
+1291 QAHPLEK

-1310 WATESTGKV
+1310 WATEKEGKV
-1319 KYEDQESI
+1319 KYEDQKSI
-1327 KLEEKFPNLKDDND
+1327 KLDEEFQNLTNDN
-1341 EVTLYA
+1341 EKVYLYA
-1347 VWEEQSVT
+1347 VWQEQRVT

-1371 LETVVAVTGTAKGST
+1371 LETVAAVTGTAKGST
-1386 AQPKSGAKF
+1386 AQAKSGARF

-1401 DGTLLSK
+1401 DGTLLSTDLK
-1408 ELTFVPTKGAG
+1408 FVPTRADGA
-1419 TVWQGTTY
+1419 VWQGTTY

-1514 PDTAWY
+1514 SDTAWY

-1622 EKESDLL
+1622 EKEGDLL
-1629 ANQIVWPDNPET
+1629 ANQIAWPDNPET

>member
-38 TDNAIKNGSFE
+38 TENAIKNGSFE
-49 QPVFDDKP
+49 EPAFHDKN
-57 SPQWPANQVPDW
+57 SPQWPAKEVPDW
-69 HTTASDHLIEFGSK
+69 DTTASDRKIEFGSR
-83 RNGKNAPQLTGNN
+83 RNGKDAPQLMGDQT
-96 KEIPDG
+96 IPDG
-102 KQFAELNAD
+102 SQFAELNAD
-111 EESTLYQYATT
+111 EESTLYQYAET

-129 WGLSHRGRSGI
+129 WGLSHRGREG
-140 DQMAVIIGPKQ
+140 DDHMALIIGPKQ
-151 SQIDPATGER
+151 DE
-161 IDVDPAKPSKDGKDG
+161 KPDKPNKAGK
-176 RDQFM
+176 DQFM
-181 RMTDWVSQHESN
+181 RMTDWVKSHAEKLGVN
-193 LKVDIPPTGCTQK
+193 IPVTGCTQK
-206 ITVYSKKFAAKGE
+206 ITVYSKKFAANGG

-242 WIIGTNNN
+242 WIIGTSNT
-250 AWDNY
+250 AWGNY
-255 GTNSSAYAAG
+255 GTKSSAYAAG
-265 KLSYSC
+265 KLAYSC

-277 GQTET
+277 GQTKT
-282 VFAFCSYSAAGGNT
+282 VFAFCSYSAATSNKT
-296 CGNLIDNI
+296 LGNLIDNI

-319 GSGYII
+319 GSGFIG
-325 VPTGDKGSE
+325 VPTGGKNV
-334 YYEIGSS
+334 YYEIRGS

-354 VKVVKPQD
+354 VKAVEPESD
-362 SNVQFV
+362 DVQFV
-368 GAYVTRQTAKGLEQV
+368 GAYVTRQTQNGLKKE
-383 FIPVTDKEE
+383 FIPATSPSWDKV
-392 WGEEGD
+392 D
-398 TYTYEHRVEEP
+398 RTYTYEHPVEEP
-409 ADIVLVFIKSPTVMY
+409 ADIVLVFVKKPMVIY
-424 DANGGQEYVYEPGA
+424 EANGGKQYTHGDNGTNA
-438 TEPKNTV
+438 V
-445 SFAEDTGRTK
+445 SFAPQVSGDGSTTARGPYDSKEATPVKDGWRF
-455 YTSHAA
+455 
-461 QAPAGCE
+461 
-468 DTWQFQGWLLA
+468 DGWLLPQ
-479 RSKTLLPAEH
+479 KNKVLPAVH
-489 TVTYDKATDT
+489 TVSYDAESE
-499 LTFTDNG
+499 TFTFTANG
-506 SERGS
+506 ETTELESV
-511 AEGGATLIAQWK
+511 GATLIAQWK
-523 WRQRFVTASRVKD
+523 WRQRFVTASRVKNAD
-536 ENGKVSADFRENTDC
+536 GKVSDDFLVNEDC

-559 EGESVANNLAAKDYF
+559 EGESVANNPAAKDYF

-599 VDGEKYDLVSSEPT
+599 VDGKYDLVSSKPT
-613 HSYNVSREGV
+613 HSYTVISEGV

-640 ASVDAGKCPQNTP
+640 ASVAAGKCPQNTP
-653 DPPSPGTV
+653 DPPRPGTV

-683 VKKDGRTVPGKWIFT
+683 VKKDGRTVPGKWVFT

-706 GSSGTGS
+706 GSSGNDV
-713 DIVIQET
+713 DIVIRVT
-720 ELIKVTGDRTLTG
+720 ELINVTGDRTLTG

-770 ESVTAKAEP
+770 ESVKAASEP
-779 DRNQTTDGEDV
+779 ARNQTMDGKDV
-790 LATDNVTLYGD
+790 LVTDNVTLYGD
-801 WSFKGWQRSDTK
+801 WSFKGWQRSDNENT
-813 DKDIVAAGDGF
+813 ITAGNDF
-824 DMPGNDL
+824 DMPGNNL

-845 VVYDTGDGKP
+845 VVYDTGNGEPVGDL
-855 IRDPKYASYDYA
+855 KYASYDYA
-867 ALLGSSKSGLNAPST
+867 ALLGSSKPGLKAPST
-882 GIPFGASIELMG
+882 GIPFGASIKLME
-894 LPAGTEIQN
+894 LPAGTEIPN

-911 LVKPTSDNLD
+911 LVKPTNADLSD
-921 TIQTQGP
+921 IETQAP
-928 GDSVGY
+928 GDSVGF
-934 RKLGITENGQEVKL
+934 RKLEVTENGQEVKL

-966 SNWGDVNPKSGSFT
+966 SNWGDVNPKSGSFM
-980 VQNGKVDNKT
+980 VQNGKVDEGT
-990 VSSEATPREGY
+990 VSSTAAPRDGY

-1007 EKSDDGKL
+1007 EESDDGKL
-1015 EPVNGSAINGTTLTV
+1015 EPVNGSAISGTTLTV

-1053 LEVRYIAVFARD
+1053 LVVRYVAVFEPNT
-1065 SFTVKFDGNGDDKE
+1065 FTIHYEPNYPIIDAGAQSGEMVDQTFSAATTSRNLSPNQFQCKGYTFDGWTTGKGDFYSDG
-1079 ATMKPQTF
+1079 AAFTQTV
-1087 PAPDS
+1087 
-1092 EEQLT
+1092 E
-1097 TLRKNEFKR
+1097 NEGK
-1106 PGYVFTGWAEYPT
+1106 V
-1119 REVGQE
+1119 
-1125 ERIYADEAPFA
+1125 
-1136 EVTIYQGNKIVDGG
+1136 
-1150 TITLYAQ
+1150 TLYAQ
-1157 WKKLPDVTILYTPDP
+1157 WERLADVTIFYTPEP
-1172 TSLGTVKLNGA
+1172 TSLGTVELNGTA
-1183 AAEENDTITVQEG
+1183 AKENDTITVQEG

-1202 NPETGVAQG
+1202 NPETGTARG
-1211 ATAVPGEGSVFVG
+1211 ATAVPGKGSVFVG
-1224 WYDAQDTE
+1224 WYDAQGK
-1232 RSHPLTVSSTTY
+1232 HPLTDKTTY
-1244 TPKKDSSGRY
+1244 TPEKGSSGRY
-1254 QEGSYVAL
+1254 QDGSYVAR

-1270 RYDANA
+1270 HYDANGG
-1276 TDAVGTMKDQ
+1276 TDTMEDQ

-1291 EAYPLKE
+1291 QAHPLEK

-1310 WATESTGKV
+1310 WATESAGEV

-1327 KLEEKFPNLKDDND
+1327 KLDEKFPNLTNDND
-1341 EVTLYA
+1341 VVTLYA

-1355 LSYEPN
+1355 IGYEPN
-1361 DAELGSVSSA
+1361 DAELG
-1371 LETVVAVTGTAKGST
+1371 TVTVESEPVDAVTGTAHGST
-1386 AQPKSGAKF
+1386 AQPKSGARF

-1401 DGTLLSK
+1401 DDTLLSK
-1408 ELTFVPTKGAG
+1408 ELTFVPTKAAG

-1427 YAHFSAK
+1427 YARFSAK

-1514 PDTAWY
+1514 SDTAWY
-1520 AAAVSTLS
+1520 STAVSTLS

-1587 NGWVEGSSKTVF
+1587 NGWIKGSNKTVF

>member
-13 CGLMV
+13 SGLMV
-18 LAMALSLLPTSILA
+18 LVMALSLLPTSILA

-49 QPVFDDKP
+49 EPAFHDKN
-57 SPQWPANQVPDW
+57 SPQWPANNVPDW
-69 HTTASDHLIEFGSK
+69 DTTASDKLIEFGSR
-83 RNGKNAPQLTGNN
+83 RNGKNAPQLTGVD
-96 KEIPDG
+96 KTIPDG
-102 KQFAELNAD
+102 SQFAELNAD
-111 EESTLYQYATT
+111 EESTLYQYAET

-129 WGLSHRGRSGI
+129 WGLSHRGRDGV

-151 SQIDPATGER
+151 DDDP
-161 IDVDPAKPSKDGKDG
+161 DKPSADGK
-176 RDQFM
+176 DQFM
-181 RMTDWVSQHESN
+181 RMTDWVRQHASEMGVTVYN
-193 LKVDIPPTGCTQK
+193 NTGCTQK
-206 ITVYSKKFAAKGE
+206 ITVYSKKFAKKGG

-242 WIIGTNNN
+242 WIIGTSNT
-250 AWDNY
+250 AWGNY
-255 GTNSSAYAAG
+255 GTKSSAYAAG
-265 KLSYSC
+265 NLAYSC

-277 GQTET
+277 GQTKT

-319 GSGYII
+319 GSGYIG
-325 VPTGDKGSE
+325 VSTGDEDESVLYK
-334 YYEIGSS
+334 IDDK
-341 MSELVVANGSPIT
+341 MRELVVADGSTIT
-354 VKVVKPQD
+354 VQAVEPD
-362 SNVQFV
+362 NDVQFV

-383 FIPVTDKEE
+383 FIPVADKG
-392 WGEEGD
+392 WREEGD

-409 ADIVLVFIKSPTVMY
+409 ADIVLVFVKKPMVIYEAKGGDRY
-424 DANGGQEYVYEPGA
+424 IYGDNGTNA
-438 TEPKNTV
+438 V
-445 SFAEDTGRTK
+445 SFAPQVSGDGSTTARGPYESK
-455 YTSHAA
+455 AA
-461 QAPAGCE
+461 TTAKDGWKF
-468 DTWQFQGWLLA
+468 DGWLLP
-479 RSKTLLPAEH
+479 RKNKVLPAVH
-489 TVTYDKATDT
+489 TVSYDAERE
-499 LTFTDNG
+499 TFTFAANG
-506 SERGS
+506 ETTELES
-511 AEGGATLIAQWK
+511 GGATLIAQWK

-536 ENGKVSADFRENTDC
+536 KDGMVSADIQENTAC
-551 GTVEIVGN
+551 GSITVTSDGAAVKTETTEAVTDYY
-559 EGESVANNLAAKDYF
+559 SQANGKITA
-574 ASASERVTVTAT
+574 TAT
-586 AKAGYEFIGWYQQ
+586 AKNGYRFVGWYQQ
-599 VDGEKYDLVSSEPT
+599 LDGDTYQFVSNQAT
-613 HSYNVSREGV
+613 YTYTAKAEGV

-640 ASVDAGKCPQNTP
+640 TTEEGKCPPEELLNANKISRP
-653 DPPSPGTV
+653 KDGTV
-661 IDGGTYYISKDFIKD
+661 IDGGTYYISKDLEIGK
-676 KTTIDGT
+676 TIDGT
-683 VKKDGRTVPGKWIFT
+683 VTKGDRTVPGKWVFT
-698 GWHDGEED
+698 GWHDG
-706 GSSGTGS
+706 SS

-720 ELIKVTGDRTLTG
+720 ELINVTEDRTLTG
-733 FWTFEP
+733 FWTFIP
-739 EAEHSLSYQFADSG
+739 EKEHTLTYQFADNNR
-753 SWSPSGSFAHT
+753 WSPSGSFAQT
-764 EEHYRG
+764 ENHYRG
-770 ESVTAKAEP
+770 ESVTAQAEP
-779 DRNQTTDGEDV
+779 ARNQTTDEEGNPIDV
-790 LATDNVTLYGD
+790 LVTGNVTLYGD
-801 WSFKGWQRSDTK
+801 WSFKGWQRSDRK
-813 DKDIVAAGDGF
+813 RSDNDSMIAAGNVF
-824 DMPGNDL
+824 YMPGNNL

-845 VVYDTGDGKP
+845 VVYDLGNEKTVA
-855 IRDPKYASYDYA
+855 DPNNENYNYSK
-867 ALLGSSKSGLNAPST
+867 LLDSDKSGLNAPST
-882 GIPFGASIELMG
+882 GIPFGASIELME
-894 LPAGTEIQN
+894 LPAGTEIPD

-911 LVKPTSDNLD
+911 LVDPATEKDVNA
-921 TIQTQGP
+921 IQTQDP

-934 RKLGITENGQEVKL
+934 RKLGITKKGQEVTL
-948 YAVYKNKD
+948 YAVYKDKG

-966 SNWGDVNPKSGSFT
+966 SNWGDVDTKSGSFT
-980 VQNGKVDNKT
+980 VRGSAVDGKT
-990 VSSEATPREGY
+990 VSSTATPREGY

-1007 EKSDDGKL
+1007 EKGAL
-1015 EPVNGSAINGTTLTV
+1015 TPVSTDATLTV
-1030 TAAMMQAKLKPLAE
+1030 TTAMMQAKLDLLTKN
-1044 SRGENRTPV
+1044 GTPV
-1053 LEVRYIAVFARD
+1053 VLVVHYVAVFARD
-1065 SFTVKFDGNGDDKE
+1065 SFTVNFDGNGDDKE

-1136 EVTIYQGNKIVDGG
+1136 EVTIYQGEQIRDGG

-1157 WKKLPDVTILYTPDP
+1157 WKKLPDVTIFYTPEP
-1172 TSLGTVKLNGA
+1172 TSLGTVELNPTESNELDPQDGM
-1183 AAEENDTITVQEG
+1183 VS
-1196 TVYESL
+1196 ESL
-1202 NPETGVAQG
+1202 NPETGTARG

-1232 RSHPLTVSSTTY
+1232 RENSLTDGKTY
-1244 TPKKDSSGRY
+1244 TPEKDLSGRY
-1254 QEGSYVAL
+1254 RDGSYVAL

-1270 RYDANA
+1270 RYDANGG
-1276 TDAVGTMKDQ
+1276 TGTMEDQ

-1291 EAYPLKE
+1291 QAHPLEK
-1298 CAFSREGYRFVG
+1298 CAFSREGYSFVG
-1310 WATESTGKV
+1310 WPTEQKGKV
-1319 KYEDQESI
+1319 EYEDQTNI
-1327 KLEEKFPNLKDDND
+1327 KLDKEFPNLKDDND
-1341 EVTLYA
+1341 EATLYA
-1347 VWEEQSVT
+1347 VWREQRVT
-1355 LSYEPN
+1355 FSYESN
-1361 DAELGSVSSA
+1361 DTELGTVSKAS
-1371 LETVVAVTGTAKGST
+1371 ETIGAVNGKPTGST
-1386 AQPKSGAKF
+1386 AQAKSGAKF

-1401 DGTLLSK
+1401 DGTLLST
-1408 ELTFVPTKGAG
+1408 ELTFVPTKADGA
-1419 TVWQGTTY
+1419 VWQGTTY

-1498 DVRMQNLTKD
+1498 DVRAQNLTKD

-1514 PDTAWY
+1514 SDTAWY

-1555 IARFDETAK
+1555 IARFDETAR

>member
-13 CGLMV
+13 SGLMV

-49 QPVFDDKP
+49 EPAFHDKN
-57 SPQWPANQVPDW
+57 SPQWPANNVPDW
-69 HTTASDHLIEFGSK
+69 DTTASDKLIEFGSR
-83 RNGKNAPQLTGNN
+83 RNGKDAPQLTGGD
-96 KEIPDG
+96 KTIPDG
-102 KQFAELNAD
+102 SQFAELNAD

-129 WGLSHRGRSGI
+129 WGLSHRGREGV
-140 DQMAVIIGPKQ
+140 DRMAVIIGPKQ
-151 SQIDPATGER
+151 N
-161 IDVDPAKPSKDGKDG
+161 VDPAKPSKDGKDG

-181 RMTDWVSQHESN
+181 RMTDWVRQHASN
-193 LKVDIPPTGCTQK
+193 MADMGCTQK
-206 ITVYSKKFAAKGE
+206 ITVYSKKFAANGG

-224 GDAFSAS
+224 GDSAFSAS

-242 WIIGTNNN
+242 WIIGTSNT
-250 AWDNY
+250 AWGNY
-255 GTNSSAYAAG
+255 GTKSSAYAAG
-265 KLSYSC
+265 NLAYSC

-277 GQTET
+277 GQTKT
-282 VFAFCSYSAAGGNT
+282 VFAFCSYSATGGST

-304 HFSLYQTITAAATAG
+304 HFRLYQTITAAATAG
-319 GSGYII
+319 GSGYIG
-325 VPTGDKGSE
+325 VPTGNESVLYKINDK
-334 YYEIGSS
+334 
-341 MSELVVANGSPIT
+341 MRELVVADGSTIK
-354 VKVVKPQD
+354 VKAVEPD
-362 SNVQFV
+362 DDVQFV
-368 GAYVTRQTAKGLEQV
+368 GAYVTRQTQNGLKKE
-383 FIPVTDKEE
+383 FIPATSPSWDKV
-392 WGEEGD
+392 D
-398 TYTYEHRVEEP
+398 RTYTYVHPVEEP
-409 ADIVLVFIKSPTVMY
+409 ADIVLVFVKKPMVIY
-424 DANGGQEYVYEPGA
+424 EANGGNRYTYGDNGTNA
-438 TEPKNTV
+438 V
-445 SFAEDTGRTK
+445 SFARQAGSGGVLKEREP
-455 YTSHAA
+455 YTA
-461 QAPAGCE
+461 QAAETTKDGWRF
-468 DTWQFQGWLLA
+468 DGWLLPQND
-479 RSKTLLPAEH
+479 KVLPAVH
-489 TVTYDKATDT
+489 TVSYDTEGD
-499 LTFTDNG
+499 TFTFTADDG
-506 SERGS
+506 TKETLES
-511 AEGGATLIAQWK
+511 GGATLIAQWR

-551 GTVEIVGN
+551 GTVDIVDHV
-559 EGESVANNLAAKDYF
+559 GESVANNPAAKDYF

-586 AKAGYEFIGWYQQ
+586 AMAGYEFIGWYQQ
-599 VDGEKYDLVSSEPT
+599 VDGEKYELVSSKPT

-640 ASVDAGKCPQNTP
+640 ASVDADKCPPNKP
-653 DPPSPGTV
+653 ELPSPGTV
-661 IDGGTYYISKDFIKD
+661 IDDGTYYISKDFIKD

-683 VKKDGRTVPGKWIFT
+683 VTKDGRTVPGKWIFT
-698 GWHDGEED
+698 GWRDENEN
-706 GSSGTGS
+706 
-713 DIVIQET
+713 IREM
-720 ELIKVTGDRTLTG
+720 ELINVTADRVLTG
-733 FWTFEP
+733 YWTFEP
-739 EAEHSLSYQFADSG
+739 EAEHSLSYQFADKNR
-753 SWSPSGSFAHT
+753 WSPSGSFAHT

-770 ESVTAKAEP
+770 ESVTAQAEP
-779 DRNQTTDGEDV
+779 DRDQTTDGEDV

-801 WSFKGWQRSDTK
+801 WLFKGWQRSDKEDNAKDAMISTK
-813 DKDIVAAGDGF
+813 EVF
-824 DMPGNDL
+824 SMPGNDL

-845 VVYDTGDGKP
+845 VVYDLGNGTKVD
-855 IRDPKYASYDYA
+855 DPNNKNYKYSK
-867 ALLGSSKSGLNAPST
+867 LLGSDKSGINPLST
-882 GIPFGASIELMG
+882 GIGIPFGASIKLME
-894 LPAGTEIQN
+894 LPAGTKIPD

-911 LVKPTSDNLD
+911 LVEPTSDNLD
-921 TIQTQGP
+921 TIQTQDP

-934 RKLGITENGQEVKL
+934 RKLGITANKQVVTL

-966 SNWGDVNPKSGSFT
+966 SNWGDVDRKSGSFT
-980 VQNGKVDNKT
+980 VQNGIVDNKT
-990 VSSEATPREGY
+990 VFSEATPREGY

-1007 EKSDDGKL
+1007 EKDAQGRLSL
-1015 EPVNGSAINGTTLTV
+1015 VNKDATLTV
-1030 TAAMMQAKLKPLAE
+1030 TSDMMQAKLPLTG
-1044 SRGENRTPV
+1044 SGWENGTPV
-1053 LEVRYIAVFARD
+1053 VLVVHYVAVFARD
-1065 SFTVKFDGNGDDKE
+1065 SFTVEFDRNGDDVTGE
-1079 ATMKPQTF
+1079 MPPQKF
-1087 PAPDS
+1087 HDPDS
-1092 EEQLT
+1092 EDQPT
-1097 TLRKNEFKR
+1097 KLRKNKFKR
-1106 PGYVFTGWAEYPT
+1106 PGYVFTGWAEL
-1119 REVGQE
+1119 ENGQG
-1125 ERIYADEAPFA
+1125 RSYDDEASFA

-1150 TITLYAQ
+1150 SITLYAQ
-1157 WKKLPDVTILYTPDP
+1157 WEKLADVTIFYTPEP
-1172 TSLGTVKLNGA
+1172 TSLGTVKLNGTA
-1183 AAEENDTITVQEG
+1183 AKENDTITVQEG
-1196 TVYESL
+1196 TVYEQL
-1202 NPETGVAQG
+1202 NPETGEVQG

-1232 RSHPLTVSSTTY
+1232 RKDRLRDSTTY
-1244 TPKKDSSGRY
+1244 RPERDSFGRY

-1270 RYDANA
+1270 HYVANA
-1276 TDAVGTMKDQ
+1276 ADAVGTMKDQ

-1298 CAFSREGYRFVG
+1298 CAFSREGYKFVG
-1310 WATESTGKV
+1310 WATEQKGEV
-1319 KYEDQESI
+1319 KYEDQKSI
-1327 KLEEKFPNLKDDND
+1327 KLDEEFSNLKDDND
-1341 EVTLYA
+1341 EVYLYA
-1347 VWEEQSVT
+1347 VWQEQRVT

-1371 LETVVAVTGTAKGST
+1371 SETVAAVTDTAKGST
-1386 AQPKSGAKF
+1386 AQAKSGARF
-1395 DGWYSA
+1395 DGWYST
-1401 DGTLLSK
+1401 DGTFLSK
-1408 ELTFVPTKGAG
+1408 ELTFVPTKKDGA
-1419 TVWQGTTY
+1419 VWQGTTY

-1514 PDTAWY
+1514 SDTAWY

>member
-38 TDNAIKNGSFE
+38 TENAIKNGSFE
-49 QPVFDDKP
+49 EPAFHDKN
-57 SPQWPANQVPDW
+57 SPQWPAKEVPDW
-69 HTTASDHLIEFGSK
+69 DTTASDRKIEFGSR
-83 RNGKNAPQLTGNN
+83 RNGKDAPQLMGDQT
-96 KEIPDG
+96 IPDG
-102 KQFAELNAD
+102 SQFAELNAD
-111 EESTLYQYATT
+111 EESTLYQYAET

-129 WGLSHRGRSGI
+129 WGLSHRGREG
-140 DQMAVIIGPKQ
+140 DDHMALIIGPKQ
-151 SQIDPATGER
+151 DE
-161 IDVDPAKPSKDGKDG
+161 KPDKPNKAGK
-176 RDQFM
+176 DQFM
-181 RMTDWVSQHESN
+181 RMTDWVKSHAEKLGVN
-193 LKVDIPPTGCTQK
+193 IPVTGCTQK
-206 ITVYSKKFAAKGE
+206 ITVYSKKFAANGG

-242 WIIGTNNN
+242 WIIGTSNT
-250 AWDNY
+250 AWGNY
-255 GTNSSAYAAG
+255 GTKSSAYAAG
-265 KLSYSC
+265 KLAYSC

-277 GQTET
+277 GQTKT
-282 VFAFCSYSAAGGNT
+282 VFAFCSYSAATSNKT
-296 CGNLIDNI
+296 LGNLIDNI
-304 HFSLYQTITAAATAG
+304 HFSLYQTISAAATAG
-319 GSGYII
+319 GSGFIG
-325 VPTGDKGSE
+325 VPTGGKNV
-334 YYEIGSS
+334 YYEIRGS

-354 VKVVKPQD
+354 VKAVEPESD
-362 SNVQFV
+362 DVQFV
-368 GAYVTRQTAKGLEQV
+368 GAYVTRQTQNGLKKE
-383 FIPVTDKEE
+383 FIPATSPSWDKV
-392 WGEEGD
+392 D
-398 TYTYEHRVEEP
+398 RTYTYEHPVEEP
-409 ADIVLVFIKSPTVMY
+409 ADIVLVFVKKPMVIY
-424 DANGGQEYVYEPGA
+424 EANGGKQYTHGDNGTNA
-438 TEPKNTV
+438 V
-445 SFAEDTGRTK
+445 SFAPQVSGDGSTTARGPYDSKEATPVKDGWRF
-455 YTSHAA
+455 
-461 QAPAGCE
+461 
-468 DTWQFQGWLLA
+468 DGWLLPQ
-479 RSKTLLPAEH
+479 KNKVLPAVH
-489 TVTYDKATDT
+489 TVSYDAESE
-499 LTFTDNG
+499 TFTFTANG
-506 SERGS
+506 ETTELESV
-511 AEGGATLIAQWK
+511 GATLIAQWK
-523 WRQRFVTASRVKD
+523 WRQRFVTASRVKNAD
-536 ENGKVSADFRENTDC
+536 GKVSDDFLVNEDC

-559 EGESVANNLAAKDYF
+559 EGESVANNPAAKDYF

-599 VDGEKYDLVSSEPT
+599 VDGKYDLVSSKPT
-613 HSYNVSREGV
+613 HSYTVISEGV

-640 ASVDAGKCPQNTP
+640 ASVAAGKCPQNTP
-653 DPPSPGTV
+653 DPPRPGTV

-683 VKKDGRTVPGKWIFT
+683 VKKDGRTVPGKWVFT

-706 GSSGTGS
+706 GSSGNDV
-713 DIVIQET
+713 DIVIRVT
-720 ELIKVTGDRTLTG
+720 ELINVTGDRTLTG

-770 ESVTAKAEP
+770 ESVKAASEP
-779 DRNQTTDGEDV
+779 ARNQTMDGKDV
-790 LATDNVTLYGD
+790 LVTDNVTLYGD
-801 WSFKGWQRSDTK
+801 WSFKGWQRSDNENT
-813 DKDIVAAGDGF
+813 ITAGNDF
-824 DMPGNDL
+824 DMPGNNL

-845 VVYDTGDGKP
+845 VVYDTGNGEPVGDL
-855 IRDPKYASYDYA
+855 KYASYDYA
-867 ALLGSSKSGLNAPST
+867 ALLGSSKPGLKAPST
-882 GIPFGASIELMG
+882 GIPFGASIKLME
-894 LPAGTEIQN
+894 LPAGTEIPN

-911 LVKPTSDNLD
+911 LVKPTNADLSD
-921 TIQTQGP
+921 IETQAP
-928 GDSVGY
+928 GDSVGF
-934 RKLGITENGQEVKL
+934 RKLEVTENGQEVKL

-966 SNWGDVNPKSGSFT
+966 SNWGDVNPKSGSFM
-980 VQNGKVDNKT
+980 VQNGKVDEGT
-990 VSSEATPREGY
+990 VSSTAAPRDGY

-1007 EKSDDGKL
+1007 EESDDGKL
-1015 EPVNGSAINGTTLTV
+1015 EPVNGSAISGTTLTV

-1053 LEVRYIAVFARD
+1053 LVVRYVAVFEPNT
-1065 SFTVKFDGNGDDKE
+1065 FTIHYEPNYPIIDAGAQSGEMVDQTFSAATTSRNLSPNQFQCKGYTFDGWTTGKGDFYSDG
-1079 ATMKPQTF
+1079 AAFTQTV
-1087 PAPDS
+1087 
-1092 EEQLT
+1092 E
-1097 TLRKNEFKR
+1097 NEGK
-1106 PGYVFTGWAEYPT
+1106 V
-1119 REVGQE
+1119 
-1125 ERIYADEAPFA
+1125 
-1136 EVTIYQGNKIVDGG
+1136 
-1150 TITLYAQ
+1150 TLYAQ
-1157 WKKLPDVTILYTPDP
+1157 WERLADVTIFYTPEP
-1172 TSLGTVKLNGA
+1172 TSLGTVELNGTA
-1183 AAEENDTITVQEG
+1183 AKENDTITVQEG

-1202 NPETGVAQG
+1202 NPETGTARG
-1211 ATAVPGEGSVFVG
+1211 ATAVPGKGSVFVG
-1224 WYDAQDTE
+1224 WYDAQGK
-1232 RSHPLTVSSTTY
+1232 HPLTDKTTY
-1244 TPKKDSSGRY
+1244 TPEKGSSGRY
-1254 QEGSYVAL
+1254 QDGSYVAR

-1270 RYDANA
+1270 HYDANGG
-1276 TDAVGTMKDQ
+1276 TDTMEDQ

-1291 EAYPLKE
+1291 QAHPLEK

-1310 WATESTGKV
+1310 WATESAGEV

-1327 KLEEKFPNLKDDND
+1327 KLDEKFPNLTNDND
-1341 EVTLYA
+1341 VVTLYA

-1355 LSYEPN
+1355 IGYEPN
-1361 DAELGSVSSA
+1361 DAELG
-1371 LETVVAVTGTAKGST
+1371 TVTVESEPVDAVTGTAHGST

-1401 DGTLLSK
+1401 DGTLLST
-1408 ELTFVPTKGAG
+1408 ELTFVPTRADGA
-1419 TVWQGTTY
+1419 VWQGTTY
-1427 YAHFSAK
+1427 YARFSAK

-1514 PDTAWY
+1514 SDTAWY

>member
-1 MDIKGDWKKRAV
+1 
-13 CGLMV
+13 
-18 LAMALSLLPTSILA
+18 
-32 ADTRSV
+32 
-38 TDNAIKNGSFE
+38 
-49 QPVFDDKP
+49 
-57 SPQWPANQVPDW
+57 
-69 HTTASDHLIEFGSK
+69 
-83 RNGKNAPQLTGNN
+83 
-96 KEIPDG
+96 
-102 KQFAELNAD
+102 
-111 EESTLYQYATT
+111 
-122 VGGNVYE
+122 
-129 WGLSHRGRSGI
+129 
-140 DQMAVIIGPKQ
+140 
-151 SQIDPATGER
+151 
-161 IDVDPAKPSKDGKDG
+161 
-176 RDQFM
+176 M
-181 RMTDWVSQHESN
+181 RMTDWVSQHASGMA
-193 LKVDIPPTGCTQK
+193 DMGCTQK
-206 ITVYSKKFAAKGE
+206 ITVYSKKFAKNGRFE
-219 FQNDI
+219 NDI

-242 WIIGTNNN
+242 WIIGTSNT
-250 AWDNY
+250 AWGNY
-255 GTNSSAYAAG
+255 GTKSSAYAAG
-265 KLSYSC
+265 NLAYSC

-277 GQTET
+277 GQTKT
-282 VFAFCSYSAAGGNT
+282 VFAFCSYSAAT
-296 CGNLIDNI
+296 SDKTLGNLIDNI

-319 GSGYII
+319 GSGFIG
-325 VPTGDKGSE
+325 VPTGNVSE
-334 YYEIGSS
+334 YYPIGSS
-341 MSELVVANGSPIT
+341 MSELVVANGSTIK
-354 VKVVKPQD
+354 VKAVKPKD

-409 ADIVLVFIKSPTVMY
+409 ADIVLVFVKKPMVIYEAKGGDRY
-424 DANGGQEYVYEPGA
+424 IYGDNGTNA
-438 TEPKNTV
+438 V
-445 SFAEDTGRTK
+445 SFAQQPGSDGTLKEREP
-455 YTSHAA
+455 YTA
-461 QAPAGCE
+461 QAAETKKDGWRF
-468 DTWQFQGWLLA
+468 DGWLLP
-479 RSKTLLPAEH
+479 RKNKVLPAVH
-489 TVTYDKATDT
+489 TVKYDTVSGIF
-499 LTFTDNG
+499 TFTADGGINETLE
-506 SERGS
+506 SV
-511 AEGGATLIAQWK
+511 GATLIAQWK

-551 GTVEIVGN
+551 GTVEIVDN
-559 EGESVANNLAAKDYF
+559 RGELVADNPAAKDYF
-574 ASASERVTVTAT
+574 ASASERVTVTA
-586 AKAGYEFIGWYQQ
+586 AANAGYEFIGWYQQ
-599 VDGEKYDLVSSEPT
+599 VDGEKYELVSSEPT
-613 HSYNVSREGV
+613 HSYTVSREGV

-634 TVTYQW
+634 TVKYRW
-640 ASVDAGKCPQNTP
+640 ASVDAGKCPPEEQLNANKISRP
-653 DPPSPGTV
+653 KDGTV
-661 IDGGTYYISKDFIKD
+661 IDGGTYYISKDLKIGK
-676 KTTIDGT
+676 TIDGT
-683 VKKDGRTVPGKWIFT
+683 VKKDGRTVPGKWVFT
-698 GWHDGEED
+698 GWRDENN
-706 GSSGTGS
+706 
-713 DIVIQET
+713 DIRET

-770 ESVTAKAEP
+770 ESVTAQAEP
-779 DRNQTTDGEDV
+779 DRNQTTDEEGNPIDV
-790 LATDNVTLYGD
+790 LATGNNVVLYGK
-801 WSFKGWQRSDTK
+801 WSFDGWKRSDNEG
-813 DKDIVAAGDGF
+813 DNEGIVAAGNDF
-824 DMPGNDL
+824 NMPGNDL
-831 TLTGQWEFTPYTYT
+831 KLTGQWEFTPYTYT
-845 VVYDTGDGKP
+845 VVYDTGDGMP
-855 IRDPKYASYDYA
+855 ISDPKYASYDYA
-867 ALLGSSKSGLNAPST
+867 ALLGSSKPGLNAPST
-882 GIPFGASIELMG
+882 GIPFGASIELME
-894 LPAGTEIQN
+894 LPAGTEIPD

-921 TIQTQGP
+921 TIQTQDP

-966 SNWGDVNPKSGSFT
+966 SNWGDVDPKSGSFT
-980 VQNGKVDNKT
+980 VQNGIVDNKT
-990 VSSEATPREGY
+990 VFSEATPREGY

-1007 EKSDDGKL
+1007 EKGAQT
-1015 EPVNGSAINGTTLTV
+1015 PVSTNATLTV
-1030 TAAMMQAKLKPLAE
+1030 TSDMMQAKLPLTG
-1044 SRGENRTPV
+1044 SGEENGTPV
-1053 LEVRYIAVFARD
+1053 VLVVHYVAVFARD
-1065 SFTVKFDGNGDDKE
+1065 SFTVQFDRNGDDVTGE
-1079 ATMKPQTF
+1079 MPPQKF
-1087 PAPDS
+1087 HDPDS
-1092 EEQLT
+1092 EDQPT
-1097 TLRKNEFKR
+1097 MLRKNEFKR

-1119 REVGQE
+1119 RGDGQ

-1136 EVTIYQGNKIVDGG
+1136 EVTIYREEQIKDRD

-1157 WKKLPDVTILYTPDP
+1157 WERLADVTIFYTPEP
-1172 TSLGTVKLNGA
+1172 TSLGTVKLNGN
-1183 AAEENDTITVQEG
+1183 AAEGNDTITVQDG

-1202 NPETGVAQG
+1202 NPETGEVQG
-1211 ATAVPGEGSVFVG
+1211 ATAVPGKGSVFVG

-1232 RSHPLTVSSTTY
+1232 RSHPLTDGSTTY
-1244 TPKKDSSGRY
+1244 TPEKEDSSGRY
-1254 QEGSYVAL
+1254 QKGSYVAL

-1270 RYDANA
+1270 HYDANA

-1291 EAYPLKE
+1291 EAYPLTK

-1310 WATESTGKV
+1310 WATEQEGEV
-1319 KYEDQESI
+1319 KYEDQKNI
-1327 KLEEKFPNLKDDND
+1327 KLDEKFQNLTNDN
-1341 EVTLYA
+1341 EKVNLYA

-1361 DAELGSVSSA
+1361 DAELGTVSSA
-1371 LETVVAVTGTAKGST
+1371 LETVAAVKGTAKGST
-1386 AQPKSGAKF
+1386 AQPKSGARF

-1408 ELTFVPTKGAG
+1408 ELTFVPTKGDGA
-1419 TVWQGTTY
+1419 VWQGTTY

-1498 DVRMQNLTKD
+1498 DVRTQNLTKD

-1514 PDTAWY
+1514 SDTAWY